1 MKKRI
6 WICLVLAILFVCLI
20 GVLAGCNPDETSEET
35 TASLAG
41 KFINDSGYWL
51 NSNTYVITH
60 TLEYFSNGTAQMQIS
75 GILVSEGEPCNF
87 TLNGTYSWRKGDNIV
102 SCVWTEP
109 TVVEYLYTGTEINTG
124 YAVLRCVGWNSL
136 GEFEGIYNLV
146 SYGTS
151 GPGNIE
157 GEVMQYITD
166 GESTQTVTAVPSLGA
181 EFVRWSDGVLTPTRT
196 DDSVSGNISVF
207 AEFRRVT
214 DVFSLYYSAGTG
226 GTIQGETTQ
235 EVLVNG
241 SGTEVTAVP
250 DEGYGFIKWSDGV
263 TTATRTDTNITQHL
277 SVTAEFGR
285 KITLSYSAGEG
296 GTVQG
301 ETTQEL
307 IERTAGTSVTAVPNE
322 GWYFVS
328 WTDGVDTPTRT
339 DTPSYYG
346 NSTVSFKATF
356 APYHTVK
363 YIVYGEGGTIQG
375 DTTQLVKPEETPTAV
390 TAVPDEGYKLK
401 GWYEDSVSDGNLLIA
416 AGETFSGGPIWYYG
430 DGTTTYYVAFEP
442 IEYIC
447 TYYAATGGT
456 VNGSVNRCDSIA
468 TVLTGYAT
476 AEIFAVPE
484 SGYVFTGWS
493 DGRTDN
499 PRVDIIDPDNP
510 QPVTVTA
517 RFARGYTLTYTAG
530 AGGTITGASIQGV
543 PTGEDGTEVT
553 AVPNAGCSFVRW
565 SDGVMTATRK
575 DTNITSDLSVTAEFS
590 RGSFT
595 LSYIAG
601 EGGTIEGTTEQSVL
615 AGDSGTAV
623 TAVPNEGYAFVRWS
637 DGVATATRTDTDVA
651 GNISVTAEFASL
663 CHLTYVA
670 GEGGTIEGETV
681 QSVPV
686 GGSGMAVT
694 AVPNEGYAF
703 VRWSDGVATATR
715 TDEDVAG
722 NISVTAEFEI
732 DPDYIPFAGGDGS
745 VENPYMIDSL
755 SRLRIMS
762 LYPSAHFVLTADIVL
777 PEVSAGNNN
786 FTPLFSDEKPFLG
799 TLDGAGHKITNLT
812 VYNTETFYSGLF
824 SVIGSTGSV
833 KNLTLENASVSGTNY
848 VGIIAGWS
856 LGSITDCTVSGTVTY
871 IAANGYK
878 VFVGGIAGRAE
889 GNVDGCS
896 ATVNLTV
903 TDAEAETYAGG
914 IVGYLSFES
923 SSSSPLTLTASGTA
937 NVSGEGYTVCIGGL
951 VGYISSNINLSNC
964 HTEMQITVT
973 GGGYTYAGGLVGSNR
988 LDTTITDSYA
998 TGNVSAI
1005 DSSYSYAGGLVGD
1018 SLRTTIA
1025 DSYATGDVSAASD
1038 DDSYVGGLAGHGN
1051 LRITDSY
1058 ATGDVS
1064 AASDDNSYVGGLV
1077 GDGHGTITDSYATG
1091 NVTDSGSQVS
1101 YVGGLVGSNWADT
1114 TITDSYA
1121 TGNVSA
1127 RGSYSYAGGL
1137 IGYNNS
1143 NSITIADSY
1152 ATGNVSASG
1161 SPPSAYAGGLVGA
1174 TFNITVRNAYSS
1186 SAVSAEGGGTVYAGG
1201 LAGYVSDSVNLE
1213 NAHWLKSADT
1223 DAVYAVGYG
1232 DSLGVPTSIGST
1244 SHAILDEF
1252 YTLAD
1257 TLNAGREAPVWEH
1270 TGENTLPSL
1279 INGDDESAE

>member
-20 GVLAGCNPDETSEET
+20 GVLAGCNPDETPEET
-35 TASLAG
+35 TAPLAG

-51 NSNTYVITH
+51 NSDTYVITH

-75 GILVSEGEPCNF
+75 GILVSAGEPCNF
-87 TLNGTYSWRKGDNIV
+87 TLNGTYSWKKGDNIV

-166 GESTQTVTAVPSLGA
+166 GESAQTVTAVPSLGA

-196 DDSVSGNISVF
+196 DDSVSDNISVF

-226 GTIQGETTQ
+226 GTIQGETNQ

-307 IERTAGTSVTAVPNE
+307 IEGTAGTSVTAVPNE

-339 DTPSYYG
+339 DTPSYHG
-346 NSTVSFKATF
+346 NSTISFKATF

-401 GWYEDSVSDGNLLIA
+401 GWYEDSVSDGNLLVA

-476 AEIFAVPE
+476 AEILAVPE

-510 QPVTVTA
+510 QTVTVTA

-530 AGGTITGASIQGV
+530 AGGTI
-543 PTGEDGTEVT
+543 
-553 AVPNAGCSFVRW
+553 
-565 SDGVMTATRK
+565 
-575 DTNITSDLSVTAEFS
+575 
-590 RGSFT
+590 
-595 LSYIAG
+595 
-601 EGGTIEGTTEQSVL
+601 EGTTEQRVL
-615 AGDSGTAV
+615 AGGSGTAV

-637 DGVATATRTDTDVA
+637 DGVTTATRTDTDVA
-651 GNISVTAEFASL
+651 GNISVTAEF
-663 CHLTYVA
+663 
-670 GEGGTIEGETV
+670 
-681 QSVPV
+681 
-686 GGSGMAVT
+686 
-694 AVPNEGYAF
+694 
-703 VRWSDGVATATR
+703 
-715 TDEDVAG
+715 
-722 NISVTAEFEI
+722 EI
-732 DPDYIPFAGGDGS
+732 DPDYTPFAGGDGS

-833 KNLTLENASVSGTNY
+833 KNLTLENALMSGTNY

-856 LGSITDCTVSGTVTY
+856 LGSITDCTVSGAVTH

-889 GNVDGCS
+889 GSVDGCS
-896 ATVNLTV
+896 AAVDLTV
-903 TDAEAETYAGG
+903 TEAQVEVYVGG
-914 IVGYLSFES
+914 IVGYLSS
-923 SSSSPLTLTASGTA
+923 SDSSSSPLTLTASGTV
-937 NVSGEGYTVCIGGL
+937 NVSGKGINAGGL
-951 VGYISSNINLSNC
+951 IGYNNSS
-964 HTEMQITVT
+964 ITITDSYATGNVT
-973 GGGYTYAGGLVGSNR
+973 ASSDSYDTYAGGLIGYSNSSITITDSYATGNVTASSDSYDTYAGGLIGYNDDSITITDSYATGNVTAIGSSSAYVGGLVGSNR
-988 LDTTITDSYA
+988 IDTTITDSYA
-998 TGNVSAI
+998 TGNVTASS
-1005 DSSYSYAGGLVGD
+1005 DSYHTYAGGLIG
-1018 SLRTTIA
+1018 
-1025 DSYATGDVSAASD
+1025 YN
-1038 DDSYVGGLAGHGN
+1038 DDS
-1051 LRITDSY
+1051 I
-1058 ATGDVS
+1058 
-1064 AASDDNSYVGGLV
+1064 
-1077 GDGHGTITDSYATG
+1077 TITDSYATG
-1091 NVTDSGSQVS
+1091 NVTASGSS
-1101 YVGGLVGSNWADT
+1101 SAYAGGLVGANRIGT

-1121 TGNVSA
+1121 TGNV
-1127 RGSYSYAGGL
+1127 
-1137 IGYNNS
+1137 
-1143 NSITIADSY
+1143 T
-1152 ATGNVSASG
+1152 ASG
-1161 SPPSAYAGGLVGA
+1161 SSSAYVGGLVGFA
-1174 TFNITVRNAYSS
+1174 SFITVRNAYSS
-1186 SAVSAEGGGTVYAGG
+1186 SAVSAESGNTVYVGG
-1201 LAGYVSDSVNLE
+1201 LVGYVSNSVNLE

-1223 DAVYAVGYG
+1223 DAVYAVGYS

-1244 SHAILDEF
+1244 SHAVLDEF
-1252 YTLAD
+1252 YALAD
-1257 TLNAGREAPVWEH
+1257 TLNAGREVPVWEH

-1279 INGDDESAE
+1279 ITGDDESA

>member
-20 GVLAGCNPDETSEET
+20 GVLAGCNPDETPEET
-35 TASLAG
+35 TAPLAG

-51 NSNTYVITH
+51 DSNTYVITH

-75 GILVSEGEPCNF
+75 GILVSAGEPCNF
-87 TLNGTYSWRKGDNIV
+87 TLNGTYSWKKGDNIV

-166 GESTQTVTAVPSLGA
+166 GESAQTVTAVPSLGA

-196 DDSVSGNISVF
+196 DDSVSDNISVF

-285 KITLSYSAGEG
+285 KITLSYSADEG

-307 IERTAGTSVTAVPNE
+307 IEGTAGTSVTAVPNE

-328 WTDGVDTPTRT
+328 WTDGVDTPTRA
-339 DTPSYYG
+339 DTPSYHG
-346 NSTVSFKATF
+346 NSTISFKATF

-456 VNGSVNRCDSIA
+456 VNGFVYRCDSIA

-476 AEIFAVPE
+476 AEILAVPE

-575 DTNITSDLSVTAEFS
+575 DTNVTSDLSVTAEFS

-595 LSYIAG
+595 LSYVAG

-637 DGVATATRTDTDVA
+637 DGVTTATRMDTDVA

-670 GEGGTIEGETV
+670 GEGGTIEGETA

-686 GGSGMAVT
+686 GGSGTAVT
-694 AVPNEGYAF
+694 AVPNEGYTF
-703 VRWSDGVATATR
+703 VRWSDGVTTATR
-715 TDEDVAG
+715 TDTDI
-722 NISVTAEFEI
+722 NSDINVTAEFDI
-732 DPDYIPFAGGDGS
+732 IANTVDFAGGNGT
-745 VENPYMIDSL
+745 VEHPYQIANSEH
-755 SRLRIMS
+755 LRNVE
-762 LYPSAHFVLTADIVL
+762 LYPSAYFVLTADIVL

-786 FTPLFSDEKPFLG
+786 FTPLFSDESPFSG
-799 TLDGAGHKITNLT
+799 TLDGAGHKIINLA

-833 KNLTLENASVSGTNY
+833 KNLTLENASASGTNY

-856 LGSITDCTVSGTVTY
+856 LGSITDCTVSGAVTH

-878 VFVGGIAGRAE
+878 VFVGGVSGRAE
-889 GNVDGCS
+889 GNIDGCS
-896 ATVNLTV
+896 AAVNLTV
-903 TDAEAETYAGG
+903 TDAEAATYAGG
-914 IVGYLSFES
+914 IAGYLSFNG
-923 SSSSPLTLTASGTA
+923 SSSSPLTLTASGT
-937 NVSGEGYTVCIGGL
+937 V
-951 VGYISSNINLSNC
+951 NIVVAGSA
-964 HTEMQITVT
+964 
-973 GGGYTYAGGLVGSNR
+973 YAGGLVGYNYYNISITDSYSTGNVTTSNNNNDSYAGG
-988 LDTTITDSYA
+988 LVGYSQSGSTITDSYATGNVTTSNNNDDSYAGGLVGYSQSGSTITDSYATGNVTASSSYSYAGGLVGYSWSDTTITDSYA
-998 TGNVSAI
+998 TGNVTAS
-1005 DSSYSYAGGLVGD
+1005 SSYSYAGGLVGY
-1018 SLRTTIA
+1018 SW
-1025 DSYATGDVSAASD
+1025 S
-1038 DDSYVGGLAGHGN
+1038 
-1051 LRITDSY
+1051 
-1058 ATGDVS
+1058 
-1064 AASDDNSYVGGLV
+1064 
-1077 GDGHGTITDSYATG
+1077 
-1091 NVTDSGSQVS
+1091 
-1101 YVGGLVGSNWADT
+1101 DT

-1121 TGNVSA
+1121 TGNVTTSNNN
-1127 RGSYSYAGGL
+1127 
-1137 IGYNNS
+1137 NNS
-1143 NSITIADSY
+1143 
-1152 ATGNVSASG
+1152 
-1161 SPPSAYAGGLVGA
+1161 YAGGLVGLA
-1174 TFNITVRNAYSS
+1174 SSITVRNAYSS
-1186 SAVSAEGGGTVYAGG
+1186 SAVSAESGNTVYVGG
-1201 LAGYVSDSVNLE
+1201 LAGYVSNSVNLE

-1223 DAVYAVGYG
+1223 DAVYAVGYSN
-1232 DSLGVPTSIGST
+1232 SLGVPTSIGST
-1244 SHAILDEF
+1244 SHTILDEF
-1252 YTLAD
+1252 YALAD
-1257 TLNAGREAPVWEH
+1257 TLNAGREVPVWEH

-1279 INGDDESAE
+1279 INGDDESA

>member
-1 MKKRI
+1 MMKKRI

-20 GVLAGCNPDETSEET
+20 GVLAGCNPDETPEET
-35 TASLAG
+35 TAPLAG

-51 NSNTYVITH
+51 DSNTYVITH
-60 TLEYFSNGTAQMQIS
+60 TLEFFSDGTAKMQGMGYLLS
-75 GILVSEGEPCNF
+75 TGEPVNF
-87 TLNGTYSWRKGDNIV
+87 TLNGVYLWQKGDSVIY
-102 SCVWTEP
+102 CTWTGSS
-109 TVVEYLYTGTEINTG
+109 VVEYLYNGTEIHTG
-124 YAVLRCVGWNSL
+124 YAPLSCVGWNSL

-166 GESTQTVTAVPSLGA
+166 GESAQTVTAVPSLGA

-196 DDSVSGNISVF
+196 DDSVSDNISVF
-207 AEFRRVT
+207 AEFIRVT

-307 IERTAGTSVTAVPNE
+307 IEGTAGTSVTAVPNE

-339 DTPSYYG
+339 DTPSYHG

-416 AGETFSGGPIWYYG
+416 AGETFSGGPIRYYG

-447 TYYAATGGT
+447 TYYATKGGT
-456 VNGSVNRCDSIA
+456 VNGSVYRCDSIA

-476 AEIFAVPE
+476 AEILAVPE

-510 QPVTVTA
+510 QTVTVTA
-517 RFARGYTLTYTAG
+517 RFAKGYTLTYTAG

-543 PTGEDGTEVT
+543 PAGEDGTEVT

-575 DTNITSDLSVTAEFS
+575 DTNVTSDLSVTAEFS

-595 LSYIAG
+595 LSYVAG

-637 DGVATATRTDTDVA
+637 DGVTAATRTDTDVV

-686 GGSGMAVT
+686 GGSGTAVT

-703 VRWSDGVATATR
+703 VRWSDGVTTATR
-715 TDEDVAG
+715 TDTDI
-722 NISVTAEFEI
+722 NSDINVTAEFDI
-732 DPDYIPFAGGDGS
+732 IANTVDFAGGNGT
-745 VENPYMIDSL
+745 VEHPYQIANSEH
-755 SRLRIMS
+755 LRNVE

-786 FTPLFSDEKPFLG
+786 FTPLFSDENPFSG

-833 KNLTLENASVSGTNY
+833 KNLTLENASASGTNY

-856 LGSITDCTVSGTVTY
+856 LGSITDCTVSGAVTH

-889 GNVDGCS
+889 GNVNGCS
-896 ATVNLTV
+896 AAVNLTV

-914 IVGYLSFES
+914 IAGYLSFNG
-923 SSSSPLTLTASGTA
+923 SSSSPLTLTASGSVKIVVA
-937 NVSGEGYTVCIGGL
+937 GYA
-951 VGYISSNINLSNC
+951 
-964 HTEMQITVT
+964 
-973 GGGYTYAGGLVGSNR
+973 YAGGLVGYSYYNITITDSYATGNVTASSSYYSYAGG
-988 LDTTITDSYA
+988 LVGYSYYNITITDSYSTGNVTASSSDNCYAGGLVGYSQSGSTITDSYSTGNVTASSSDSYAGGLVGCSWSDTTITDSYA
-998 TGNVSAI
+998 TGNVTASGGG
-1005 DSSYSYAGGLVGD
+1005 SYAGGLVG
-1018 SLRTTIA
+1018 IA
-1025 DSYATGDVSAASD
+1025 LS
-1038 DDSYVGGLAGHGN
+1038 
-1051 LRITDSY
+1051 
-1058 ATGDVS
+1058 
-1064 AASDDNSYVGGLV
+1064 
-1077 GDGHGTITDSYATG
+1077 
-1091 NVTDSGSQVS
+1091 
-1101 YVGGLVGSNWADT
+1101 
-1114 TITDSYA
+1114 
-1121 TGNVSA
+1121 
-1127 RGSYSYAGGL
+1127 
-1137 IGYNNS
+1137 
-1143 NSITIADSY
+1143 
-1152 ATGNVSASG
+1152 
-1161 SPPSAYAGGLVGA
+1161 
-1174 TFNITVRNAYSS
+1174 ITVRNAYSS
-1186 SAVSAEGGGTVYAGG
+1186 SAVSAEGGGTVYVGG
-1201 LAGYVSDSVNLE
+1201 LVGYVSYSVSLE

-1223 DAVYAVGYG
+1223 DAVYAVGYS

-1252 YTLAD
+1252 YALAD
-1257 TLNAGREAPVWEH
+1257 TLNAGREVPVWEH

-1279 INGDDESAE
+1279 IIGGDESA

>member
-1 MKKRI
+1 MKKTIRVG
-6 WICLVLAILFVCLI
+6 LVLLILFVCLI
-20 GVLAGCNPDETSEET
+20 GILAGCNPDETPEET
-35 TASLAG
+35 TAPVAG
-41 KFINDSGYWL
+41 KFVNNSGYWL
-51 NSNTYVITH
+51 DHDQYVMSH
-60 TLEYFSNGTAQMQIS
+60 TLEFFSDGTAKMQVS
-75 GILVSEGEPCNF
+75 GILVSDGEPVNF
-87 TLNGTYSWRKGDNIV
+87 TLNGVYLWQKGDSVIY
-102 SCVWTEP
+102 CTWTGSS
-109 TVVEYLYTGTEINTG
+109 VVEYLYNGTEIHTG
-124 YAVLRCVGWNSL
+124 YAILSCVGWNSL

-166 GESTQTVTAVPSLGA
+166 GESAQTVTAVPSLGA
-181 EFVRWSDGVLTPTRT
+181 EFVRWSDGVMTATRT
-196 DDSVSGNISVF
+196 DNSVSDNIEVN
-207 AEFRRVT
+207 AEFKRVT
-214 DVFSLYYSAGTG
+214 DVFSLKYSAGEG

-307 IERTAGTSVTAVPNE
+307 IEGTAGTSVTAVPNE

-339 DTPSYYG
+339 DTPSYHG
-346 NSTVSFKATF
+346 NSTISFKATF

-456 VNGSVNRCDSIA
+456 VNGFVYRCDSIA

-476 AEIFAVPE
+476 AEILAVPDT
-484 SGYVFTGWS
+484 GYVFTGWS

-510 QPVTVTA
+510 QTVTVTA

-595 LSYIAG
+595 LSYVAG

-637 DGVATATRTDTDVA
+637 DGVTTATRMDTDVA

-686 GGSGMAVT
+686 GGSGTAVT
-694 AVPNEGYAF
+694 AVPNEGYTF
-703 VRWSDGVATATR
+703 VRWSDGVTTATR
-715 TDEDVAG
+715 TDTDI
-722 NISVTAEFEI
+722 NSDINVTAEFDI
-732 DPDYIPFAGGDGS
+732 IANTVDFAGGNGT
-745 VENPYMIDSL
+745 VEHPYQIANSEH
-755 SRLRIMS
+755 LRNVE

-833 KNLTLENASVSGTNY
+833 KNLALEKASASGTNY

-856 LGSITDCTVSGTVTY
+856 LGSITDCTVSGAVTH

-889 GNVDGCS
+889 GNIDGCS
-896 ATVNLTV
+896 AAVNLTV
-903 TDAEAETYAGG
+903 TDAEAATYAGG
-914 IVGYLSFES
+914 IAGYLSFNG
-923 SSSSPLTLTASGTA
+923 SSSSPLALTASGT
-937 NVSGEGYTVCIGGL
+937 V
-951 VGYISSNINLSNC
+951 NIVVAGSA
-964 HTEMQITVT
+964 
-973 GGGYTYAGGLVGSNR
+973 YAGGLVGYNYYNITITDSYSTGNVTTSNNNNDSYAGG
-988 LDTTITDSYA
+988 LVGYNYYNITITDSYSTGNVTASSNNNNSYAGGLVGYSLSSSTVTDSYA
-998 TGNVSAI
+998 TGNVTVSGGYA
-1005 DSSYSYAGGLVGD
+1005 YAGGLIGYN
-1018 SLRTTIA
+1018 SGSIP
-1025 DSYATGDVSAASD
+1025 
-1038 DDSYVGGLAGHGN
+1038 
-1051 LRITDSY
+1051 ITDSY
-1058 ATGDVS
+1058 ATGDVT
-1064 AASDDNSYVGGLV
+1064 ASSSSDAYAGGLV
-1077 GDGHGTITDSYATG
+1077 GYSWSSTITDSYATG
-1091 NVTDSGSQVS
+1091 DVTASGSS
-1101 YVGGLVGSNWADT
+1101 
-1114 TITDSYA
+1114 
-1121 TGNVSA
+1121 SA
-1127 RGSYSYAGGL
+1127 YAGGL
-1137 IGYNNS
+1137 IGY
-1143 NSITIADSY
+1143 
-1152 ATGNVSASG
+1152 
-1161 SPPSAYAGGLVGA
+1161 GGD
-1174 TFNITVRNAYSS
+1174 TTVRNAYSS
-1186 SAVSAEGGGTVYAGG
+1186 SAVSAEGGGTVRVGG
-1201 LAGYVSDSVNLE
+1201 LAGCVDNVSIE

-1223 DAVYAVGYG
+1223 DAAYAVGYS

-1279 INGDDESAE
+1279 ITGDDESA

>member
-20 GVLAGCNPDETSEET
+20 GVLAGCNPDETPEET
-35 TASLAG
+35 TAPLAG

-51 NSNTYVITH
+51 NSDTYVITH

-87 TLNGTYSWRKGDNIV
+87 TLNGTYSWKKGDNIV

-157 GEVMQYITD
+157 GDVMQYITD
-166 GESTQTVTAVPSLGA
+166 GESAQTVTAVPSLGA

-214 DVFSLYYSAGTG
+214 NVFSLYYSAGTG

-307 IERTAGTSVTAVPNE
+307 IEGTAGTSVTAVPNE

-328 WTDGVDTPTRT
+328 WTDGVDTPTRI
-339 DTPSYYG
+339 DTPSYHG
-346 NSTVSFKATF
+346 NSTVSFRATF

-401 GWYEDSVSDGNLLIA
+401 GWYEDSVSDGNLLVA

-456 VNGSVNRCDSIA
+456 VNGSANRCDSIA
-468 TVLTGYAT
+468 TVLTDYAT
-476 AEIFAVPE
+476 EEILAVPD

-510 QPVTVTA
+510 QTAIVTA

-530 AGGTITGASIQGV
+530 T
-543 PTGEDGTEVT
+543 
-553 AVPNAGCSFVRW
+553 
-565 SDGVMTATRK
+565 
-575 DTNITSDLSVTAEFS
+575 
-590 RGSFT
+590 
-595 LSYIAG
+595 
-601 EGGTIEGTTEQSVL
+601 GGTIEGEAAQSVL
-615 AGDSGTAV
+615 GGNSGTAV

-637 DGVATATRTDTDVA
+637 DGVT
-651 GNISVTAEFASL
+651 
-663 CHLTYVA
+663 
-670 GEGGTIEGETV
+670 
-681 QSVPV
+681 
-686 GGSGMAVT
+686 
-694 AVPNEGYAF
+694 
-703 VRWSDGVATATR
+703 TATR

-732 DPDYIPFAGGDGS
+732 DPDYTPFVGGDGS

-833 KNLTLENASVSGTNY
+833 KNLTLENALMSGTNY

-856 LGSITDCTVSGTVTY
+856 LGSIADCTVSGAVTH

-889 GNVDGCS
+889 ENVDRCS
-896 ATVNLTV
+896 AAVDLTV
-903 TDAEAETYAGG
+903 TEAQIEVYAGG
-914 IVGYLSFES
+914 IVGYLSS
-923 SSSSPLTLTASGTA
+923 GGSSSSPLTLTASGTA
-937 NVSGEGYTVCIGGL
+937 NVLGRDDYVYVGGL
-951 VGYISSNINLSNC
+951 VGRASSSAYLSKC

-973 GGGYTYAGGLVGSNR
+973 GRYTYAYAGGLIGYN
-988 LDTTITDSYA
+988 
-998 TGNVSAI
+998 N
-1005 DSSYSYAGGLVGD
+1005 SS
-1018 SLRTTIA
+1018 I
-1025 DSYATGDVSAASD
+1025 
-1038 DDSYVGGLAGHGN
+1038 
-1051 LRITDSY
+1051 
-1058 ATGDVS
+1058 
-1064 AASDDNSYVGGLV
+1064 
-1077 GDGHGTITDSYATG
+1077 TITDSYATG
-1091 NVTDSGSQVS
+1091 NVTASGSS
-1101 YVGGLVGSNWADT
+1101 SPCAGGLVGYGSC

-1121 TGNVSA
+1121 TGDV
-1127 RGSYSYAGGL
+1127 
-1137 IGYNNS
+1137 
-1143 NSITIADSY
+1143 T
-1152 ATGNVSASG
+1152 ASG
-1161 SPPSAYAGGLVGA
+1161 SSSARAGGLVGYA
-1174 TFNITVRNAYSS
+1174 IISITVRNAYSS

-1201 LAGYVSDSVNLE
+1201 VAGYVSDSVNLE

-1223 DAVYAVGYG
+1223 DAVYAVGYS

-1244 SHAILDEF
+1244 SHAILGEF

-1257 TLNAGREAPVWEH
+1257 TLNAGREVPVWEH

-1279 INGDDESAE
+1279 ITGDDESAE

>member
-20 GVLAGCNPDETSEET
+20 GVLAGCNPDETPEET
-35 TASLAG
+35 TAPLAG

-51 NSNTYVITH
+51 DSNTYVITH
-60 TLEYFSNGTAQMQIS
+60 TLEFFSDGTAKMQGMGYLLS
-75 GILVSEGEPCNF
+75 TGEPVNF
-87 TLNGTYSWRKGDNIV
+87 TLNGVYLWQKGDSVIY
-102 SCVWTEP
+102 CTWTGSSE
-109 TVVEYLYTGTEINTG
+109 VEYLYNGTEIHTG
-124 YAVLRCVGWNSL
+124 YAILSCVGWNSL
-136 GEFEGIYNLV
+136 GEFEGLCNLAY
-146 SYGTS
+146 YGSS
-151 GPGNIE
+151 GPGRIE
-157 GEVMQYITD
+157 GEVMQFIPD
-166 GESTQTVTAVPSLGA
+166 GESAQTVTAVPSLGA
-181 EFVRWSDGVLTPTRT
+181 EFVRWSDGVMTATRT
-196 DDSVSGNISVF
+196 DNSVSDNIEVN
-207 AEFRRVT
+207 AEFKRVT
-214 DVFSLYYSAGTG
+214 DVFSLKYSAGEG

-307 IERTAGTSVTAVPNE
+307 IEGTAGTSVTAVSNE

-339 DTPSYYG
+339 DTPSYHG

-401 GWYEDSVSDGNLLIA
+401 GWYEDSVSDGNLLVA

-476 AEIFAVPE
+476 AEILAVPE

-530 AGGTITGASIQGV
+530 AGGTIE
-543 PTGEDGTEVT
+543 GE
-553 AVPNAGCSFVRW
+553 AV
-565 SDGVMTATRK
+565 
-575 DTNITSDLSVTAEFS
+575 
-590 RGSFT
+590 
-595 LSYIAG
+595 
-601 EGGTIEGTTEQSVL
+601 QSVL
-615 AGDSGTAV
+615 GGNSGTAV

-637 DGVATATRTDTDVA
+637 DGVATVTRMDT
-651 GNISVTAEFASL
+651 
-663 CHLTYVA
+663 
-670 GEGGTIEGETV
+670 
-681 QSVPV
+681 
-686 GGSGMAVT
+686 
-694 AVPNEGYAF
+694 
-703 VRWSDGVATATR
+703 
-715 TDEDVAG
+715 DVAG

-732 DPDYIPFAGGDGS
+732 DPDYTPFAGGDGS

-755 SRLRIMS
+755 SRLRMMS

-777 PEVSAGNNN
+777 PEVSEGANN

-799 TLDGAGHKITNLT
+799 TLDGAGHKIINLT

-833 KNLTLENASVSGTNY
+833 KNLTLENALMSGTNY

-856 LGSITDCTVSGTVTY
+856 LGSITDCTVSGVVTH

-889 GNVDGCS
+889 GNIDGCS
-896 ATVNLTV
+896 AAVNLTV
-903 TDAEAETYAGG
+903 TDAEAATYAGG
-914 IVGYLSFES
+914 IAGYLSFNG
-923 SSSSPLTLTASGTA
+923 SSSSPLTLTASGTVNIVVA
-937 NVSGEGYTVCIGGL
+937 GSAYAGGL
-951 VGYISSNINLSNC
+951 VGYNYYNITITDSYATGNVTASSDSY
-964 HTEMQITVT
+964 E
-973 GGGYTYAGGLVGSNR
+973 TYAGGLIGYNDDSITITDSYATGNVTASGDYYETHTHAGGLIGYNDNSITITDSYATGNVTAIGSSSAYVGGLVGSNR
-988 LDTTITDSYA
+988 IDTTITDSYA
-998 TGNVSAI
+998 TGNVTASS
-1005 DSSYSYAGGLVGD
+1005 DSYKTYAGGLIG
-1018 SLRTTIA
+1018 
-1025 DSYATGDVSAASD
+1025 YN
-1038 DDSYVGGLAGHGN
+1038 DDS
-1051 LRITDSY
+1051 I
-1058 ATGDVS
+1058 
-1064 AASDDNSYVGGLV
+1064 
-1077 GDGHGTITDSYATG
+1077 TITDSYATG
-1091 NVTDSGSQVS
+1091 NVTASGSS
-1101 YVGGLVGSNWADT
+1101 SAYAGGLVGYNRIGT

-1121 TGNVSA
+1121 TGDVTASGSSSA
-1127 RGSYSYAGGL
+1127 CAGGL
-1137 IGYNNS
+1137 IGDDS
-1143 NSITIADSY
+1143 NT
-1152 ATGNVSASG
+1152 
-1161 SPPSAYAGGLVGA
+1161 
-1174 TFNITVRNAYSS
+1174 TVRNAYSS
-1186 SAVSAEGGGTVYAGG
+1186 SMVSAEGGTVCVGG
-1201 LAGYVSDSVNLE
+1201 LVGCVSNSVSLE

-1223 DAVYAVGYG
+1223 DAAYAVGYS

-1244 SHAILDEF
+1244 SHAVLDEF
-1252 YTLAD
+1252 YALAD
-1257 TLNAGREAPVWEH
+1257 TLNAGREVPVWEH

-1279 INGDDESAE
+1279 IIGGDESA

>member
-20 GVLAGCNPDETSEET
+20 GVLAGCNPDETPEET
-35 TASLAG
+35 TAPLAG

-51 NSNTYVITH
+51 NSDTYVITH
-60 TLEYFSNGTAQMQIS
+60 TLEYFSNGTAQMRIS
-75 GILVSEGEPCNF
+75 GILVSAGEPCNF
-87 TLNGTYSWRKGDNIV
+87 TLNGTYSWKKGDSLV

-166 GESTQTVTAVPSLGA
+166 GESAQTVTAVPSLGA
-181 EFVRWSDGVLTPTRT
+181 EFVRWSDGVITPTRT

-226 GTIQGETTQ
+226 GTIQGETNQ

-307 IERTAGTSVTAVPNE
+307 IEGTAGTSVTAVPNE

-339 DTPSYYG
+339 DTPYYHG

-375 DTTQLVKPEETPTAV
+375 DATQLVKPEETPTAV

-447 TYYAATGGT
+447 IYYADTGGT
-456 VNGSVNRCDSIA
+456 VNGSVYRCDSIA

-476 AEIFAVPE
+476 AEILAVPE

-510 QPVTVTA
+510 QTVTVTA

-575 DTNITSDLSVTAEFS
+575 DTNVTSDLSVTAEFS

-595 LSYIAG
+595 LSYFAG

-637 DGVATATRTDTDVA
+637 DGVTTATRTDEDVA

-686 GGSGMAVT
+686 GGSGTAVT
-694 AVPNEGYAF
+694 AVPNEGYTF
-703 VRWSDGVATATR
+703 VRWSDGVTTATR
-715 TDEDVAG
+715 TDTDI
-722 NISVTAEFEI
+722 NSDINVTAEFDI
-732 DPDYIPFAGGDGS
+732 IANTVDFAGGNGT
-745 VENPYMIDSL
+745 VEHPYQIANSEH
-755 SRLRIMS
+755 LRNVE
-762 LYPSAHFVLTADIVL
+762 LYPSAHFVLTDDIVL

-799 TLDGAGHKITNLT
+799 ALDGAGHKITNLT

-833 KNLTLENASVSGTNY
+833 KNLTLENASASGTNY

-856 LGSITDCTVSGTVTY
+856 LGSITDCTVSGAVTH

-878 VFVGGIAGRAE
+878 VFVGGIVGRAE

-896 ATVNLTV
+896 AAVDLTV
-903 TDAEAETYAGG
+903 TEAQVEVYVGG
-914 IVGYLSFES
+914 IVGYLSS
-923 SSSSPLTLTASGTA
+923 GGSSSSPLTLTALGTIS
-937 NVSGEGYTVCIGGL
+937 VSGAHEVYVGGL
-951 VGYISSNINLSNC
+951 VGHTSSSAYLSKC
-964 HTEMQITVT
+964 HTEMQITASGSYFAYVGGLVGYGCDTITDSYATGDVT
-973 GGGYTYAGGLVGSNR
+973 ASCSSYAYAGGLVG
-988 LDTTITDSYA
+988 DGQGTITDSYA
-998 TGNVSAI
+998 TGNVSA
-1005 DSSYSYAGGLVGD
+1005 SGSFYAYAGGLVGR
-1018 SLRTTIA
+1018 S
-1025 DSYATGDVSAASD
+1025 
-1038 DDSYVGGLAGHGN
+1038 N
-1051 LRITDSY
+1051 
-1058 ATGDVS
+1058 
-1064 AASDDNSYVGGLV
+1064 
-1077 GDGHGTITDSYATG
+1077 GTI
-1091 NVTDSGSQVS
+1091 NV
-1101 YVGGLVGSNWADT
+1101 
-1114 TITDSYA
+1114 
-1121 TGNVSA
+1121 
-1127 RGSYSYAGGL
+1127 
-1137 IGYNNS
+1137 
-1143 NSITIADSY
+1143 ADSY

-1161 SPPSAYAGGLVGA
+1161 LYTYSEVSAGGLVGYA
-1174 TFNITVRNAYSS
+1174 SSITVRNAYSS
-1186 SAVSAEGGGTVYAGG
+1186 SAVSAEGGGTVYVGG
-1201 LAGYVSDSVNLE
+1201 LAGYVGNSVNLE
-1213 NAHWLKSADT
+1213 NVHWLKSADT
-1223 DAVYAVGYG
+1223 DAVYAVGYS

-1244 SHAILDEF
+1244 SHAVLDEF
-1252 YTLAD
+1252 YALAD
-1257 TLNAGREAPVWEH
+1257 TLNAGREVPVWEH

-1279 INGDDESAE
+1279 INGDDESA

>member
-20 GVLAGCNPDETSEET
+20 GVLAGCNPDETPEET
-35 TASLAG
+35 TVPLAG

-51 NSNTYVITH
+51 NSDTYVITH

-87 TLNGTYSWRKGDNIV
+87 TLNGTYSWKKGDNIV

-166 GESTQTVTAVPSLGA
+166 GESAQTVTAVPSLGA

-196 DDSVSGNISVF
+196 DDSVSDNISVF

-241 SGTEVTAVP
+241 SGTKVTAVP

-307 IERTAGTSVTAVPNE
+307 IEGTAGTSVTAVPNE

-339 DTPSYYG
+339 DTPSYHG
-346 NSTVSFKATF
+346 NSMVSFKATF

-401 GWYEDSVSDGNLLIA
+401 GWYEDSVSDGNQLIA

-447 TYYAATGGT
+447 IYYADTGGT
-456 VNGSVNRCDSIA
+456 VNGSVYRCDSIA

-476 AEIFAVPE
+476 AEILAVPE
-484 SGYVFTGWS
+484 NGYVFTGWS

-510 QPVTVTA
+510 QTVTVTA

-530 AGGTITGASIQGV
+530 AGGTIE
-543 PTGEDGTEVT
+543 GE
-553 AVPNAGCSFVRW
+553 AV
-565 SDGVMTATRK
+565 
-575 DTNITSDLSVTAEFS
+575 
-590 RGSFT
+590 
-595 LSYIAG
+595 
-601 EGGTIEGTTEQSVL
+601 QSVL
-615 AGDSGTAV
+615 GGDSGTAV

-637 DGVATATRTDTDVA
+637 DGVITATRTDTDVA

-663 CHLTYVA
+663 CHLTYMA

-686 GGSGMAVT
+686 GGGGTAVT

-703 VRWSDGVATATR
+703 VRWSDGVTTATR
-715 TDEDVAG
+715 TDADVTG

-732 DPDYIPFAGGDGS
+732 DPDYTPFAGGDGS

-755 SRLRIMS
+755 SRLRMMS

-799 TLDGAGHKITNLT
+799 TLDGAGHKITNLA

-833 KNLTLENASVSGTNY
+833 KNLTLENASASGTNY

-856 LGSITDCTVSGTVTY
+856 LGSITDCTVSGAVTH

-889 GNVDGCS
+889 ENVDRCS
-896 ATVNLTV
+896 AAVDLTV
-903 TDAEAETYAGG
+903 TEAQVEIYVGG
-914 IVGYLSFES
+914 IVGYLSS
-923 SSSSPLTLTASGTA
+923 GGSSSSPLTLTASGTIS
-937 NVSGEGYTVCIGGL
+937 VSGAHEVYVGGL
-951 VGYISSNINLSNC
+951 VGHTSSSAYLSKC
-964 HTEMQITVT
+964 HTEMQIT
-973 GGGYTYAGGLVGSNR
+973 ASGS
-988 LDTTITDSYA
+988 SFAY
-998 TGNVSAI
+998 V
-1005 DSSYSYAGGLVGD
+1005 GGLVGD
-1018 SLRTTIA
+1018 GYGT
-1025 DSYATGDVSAASD
+1025 
-1038 DDSYVGGLAGHGN
+1038 
-1051 LRITDSY
+1051 ITDSY
-1058 ATGDVS
+1058 ATGDVT
-1064 AASDDNSYVGGLV
+1064 ASGSSYAYAGGLV
-1077 GDGHGTITDSYATG
+1077 GRSGGAITVADG
-1091 NVTDSGSQVS
+1091 
-1101 YVGGLVGSNWADT
+1101 
-1114 TITDSYA
+1114 YA

-1127 RGSYSYAGGL
+1127 SSSFYSSAGGLVGEGGLGTITDSSATGNVACNVTASDSSSYAYAGGL
-1137 IGYNNS
+1137 VGRS
-1143 NSITIADSY
+1143 DGAITVADSY
-1152 ATGNVSASG
+1152 ATGNVSASCL
-1161 SPPSAYAGGLVGA
+1161 STYSEVFAGGLVGYNSNS
-1174 TFNITVRNAYSS
+1174 TTTVRNAYSS

-1223 DAVYAVGYG
+1223 DAVYAVGYS
-1232 DSLGVPTSIGST
+1232 DCLGVPTSIGST
-1244 SHAILDEF
+1244 SHAVLDEF
-1252 YTLAD
+1252 YALAD
-1257 TLNAGREAPVWEH
+1257 TLNAGREVPVWEH

-1279 INGDDESAE
+1279 ITGDDESAE

>member
-35 TASLAG
+35 TAPLAG

-51 NSNTYVITH
+51 DSDTYVITH
-60 TLEYFSNGTAQMQIS
+60 TLEYFSNGTAQMQVS
-75 GILVSEGEPCNF
+75 GILVSDGEPVNF
-87 TLNGTYSWRKGDNIV
+87 TLNGVYLWQKGDSVIY
-102 SCVWTEP
+102 CTWTGSS
-109 TVVEYLYTGTEINTG
+109 VVEYLYTGTEINTG

-151 GPGNIE
+151 GPGRIE
-157 GEVMQYITD
+157 GEVMQFIPD
-166 GESTQTVTAVPSLGA
+166 GESARTVTAVPSLGA
-181 EFVRWSDGVLTPTRT
+181 EFVRWSDGVMTATRT
-196 DDSVSGNISVF
+196 DNSVSDNIEVN
-207 AEFRRVT
+207 AEFKRVT
-214 DVFSLYYSAGTG
+214 DVFSLKYSAGEG
-226 GTIQGETTQ
+226 GTIQGATTQ
-235 EVLVNG
+235 EVLANG

-307 IERTAGTSVTAVPNE
+307 IEGTAGTSVTAVPNE

-339 DTPSYYG
+339 DTPSYHG

-401 GWYEDSVSDGNLLIA
+401 GWYEDSVSDGNLLVA

-447 TYYAATGGT
+447 TYYAAKGGT
-456 VNGSVNRCDSIA
+456 VNGSPNRCDSIA

-476 AEIFAVPE
+476 AEILAVPE

-510 QPVTVTA
+510 QTVTVTA

-575 DTNITSDLSVTAEFS
+575 DTNITSDLRVTAEFS

-623 TAVPNEGYAFVRWS
+623 TAMPNEGYAFVRWS
-637 DGVATATRTDTDVA
+637 DGVTTATRTDTDVV

-681 QSVPV
+681 QNVPV
-686 GGSGMAVT
+686 GGSGTAVT
-694 AVPNEGYAF
+694 AGPKEGDNF
-703 VRWSDGVATATR
+703 GRWAGGGATGKRKDTDINSDI
-715 TDEDVAG
+715 
-722 NISVTAEFEI
+722 NVTAEFDI
-732 DPDYIPFAGGDGS
+732 IANTVDFAGGNGT
-745 VENPYMIDSL
+745 VEHPYQIANSEH
-755 SRLRIMS
+755 LRNVE

-799 TLDGAGHKITNLT
+799 TLDGAGHKITNLA

-833 KNLTLENASVSGTNY
+833 KNLTLDNASASGTNY
-848 VGIIAGWS
+848 VGIVAGWS
-856 LGSITDCTVSGTVTY
+856 LGSITDCTVSGAVTH
-871 IAANGYK
+871 IATNGYK

-889 GNVDGCS
+889 ENVDRCS
-896 ATVNLTV
+896 AAVDLTV
-903 TDAEAETYAGG
+903 TEAQVEIYVGG
-914 IVGYLSFES
+914 IVGYLSS
-923 SSSSPLTLTASGTA
+923 GGSSSSPLTLTASGTISVSSVNEVYVGGLVGCA
-937 NVSGEGYTVCIGGL
+937 SSSAYLSKCHTEVQISVTGTYTYVGGLVGRADVIQPTITDSYAIGNVTVSGDYAYAGGL
-951 VGYISSNINLSNC
+951 VGYSMRDTTISDSYATGNVTASGSYSACAGGLLGRDGDNTTI
-964 HTEMQITVT
+964 ITNSYATGNVT
-973 GGGYTYAGGLVGSNR
+973 ASSSRETYAGGLVGS
-988 LDTTITDSYA
+988 
-998 TGNVSAI
+998 
-1005 DSSYSYAGGLVGD
+1005 SSIGTL
-1018 SLRTTIA
+1018 T
-1025 DSYATGDVSAASD
+1025 
-1038 DDSYVGGLAGHGN
+1038 
-1051 LRITDSY
+1051 ITDSY
-1058 ATGDVS
+1058 ATGDVT
-1064 AASDDNSYVGGLV
+1064 A
-1077 GDGHGTITDSYATG
+1077 
-1091 NVTDSGSQVS
+1091 SGS
-1101 YVGGLVGSNWADT
+1101 SNT
-1114 TITDSYA
+1114 
-1121 TGNVSA
+1121 
-1127 RGSYSYAGGL
+1127 YAGGL
-1137 IGYNNS
+1137 IGYS
-1143 NSITIADSY
+1143 SIT
-1152 ATGNVSASG
+1152 
-1161 SPPSAYAGGLVGA
+1161 
-1174 TFNITVRNAYSS
+1174 TVRNAYSS
-1186 SAVSAEGGGTVYAGG
+1186 SAVSAEGGGTVYVGG

-1213 NAHWLKSADT
+1213 NAHWLKSAET
-1223 DAVYAVGYG
+1223 DAVYAVGYS

-1244 SHAILDEF
+1244 SHAVLDEF

-1257 TLNAGREAPVWEH
+1257 TLNAGREVPVWEH

-1279 INGDDESAE
+1279 ITGDDESA

>member
-1 MKKRI
+1 MMKKRI

-20 GVLAGCNPDETSEET
+20 GVLAGCNPDETPEET
-35 TASLAG
+35 TAPLAG

-51 NSNTYVITH
+51 DSNTYVITH
-60 TLEYFSNGTAQMQIS
+60 TLEFFSDGTAKMQGMGYLLS
-75 GILVSEGEPCNF
+75 TGEPVNF
-87 TLNGTYSWRKGDNIV
+87 TLNGVYLWQKGDSVIY
-102 SCVWTEP
+102 CTWTGSSE
-109 TVVEYLYTGTEINTG
+109 VEYLYNGTEIHTG
-124 YAVLRCVGWNSL
+124 YAILSCVGWNSL
-136 GEFEGIYNLV
+136 GEFEGLCNLAY
-146 SYGTS
+146 YGSS
-151 GPGNIE
+151 GPGRIE
-157 GEVMQYITD
+157 GEVMQFIPD
-166 GESTQTVTAVPSLGA
+166 GESAQTVTAVPSLGA
-181 EFVRWSDGVLTPTRT
+181 EFVRWSDGVMTATRT
-196 DDSVSGNISVF
+196 DNSVSDNIEVN
-207 AEFRRVT
+207 AEFKRVT
-214 DVFSLYYSAGTG
+214 DVFSLKYSAGEG

-307 IERTAGTSVTAVPNE
+307 IEGTAGTSVTAVPNE

-339 DTPSYYG
+339 DTPSYHG

-401 GWYEDSVSDGNLLIA
+401 GWYEDSVSDGNLLVA

-476 AEIFAVPE
+476 AEILAVPE

-510 QPVTVTA
+510 QTVTVTA

-530 AGGTITGASIQGV
+530 AGGTIE
-543 PTGEDGTEVT
+543 GE
-553 AVPNAGCSFVRW
+553 AVQN
-565 SDGVMTATRK
+565 
-575 DTNITSDLSVTAEFS
+575 
-590 RGSFT
+590 
-595 LSYIAG
+595 
-601 EGGTIEGTTEQSVL
+601 VL
-615 AGDSGTAV
+615 GGDSGTAV

-637 DGVATATRTDTDVA
+637 DGVTTATRTDTDVA
-651 GNISVTAEFASL
+651 GNISVTAEF
-663 CHLTYVA
+663 
-670 GEGGTIEGETV
+670 
-681 QSVPV
+681 
-686 GGSGMAVT
+686 
-694 AVPNEGYAF
+694 
-703 VRWSDGVATATR
+703 
-715 TDEDVAG
+715 
-722 NISVTAEFEI
+722 EI
-732 DPDYIPFAGGDGS
+732 DPDYTPFAGGDGS

-762 LYPSAHFVLTADIVL
+762 LYTSAHFVLTADIVL

-856 LGSITDCTVSGTVTY
+856 LGSITDCTVSGVVTH
-871 IAANGYK
+871 IVANGYK
-878 VFVGGIAGRAE
+878 VFVGGVSGRAE
-889 GNVDGCS
+889 GNIDGCS
-896 ATVNLTV
+896 AAVNLTV
-903 TDAEAETYAGG
+903 TDAEAATYAGG
-914 IVGYLSFES
+914 IAGYLSFNG
-923 SSSSPLTLTASGTA
+923 SSSSPLTLTASGT
-937 NVSGEGYTVCIGGL
+937 V
-951 VGYISSNINLSNC
+951 NIVVAGSA
-964 HTEMQITVT
+964 
-973 GGGYTYAGGLVGSNR
+973 YAGGLVGYNYYN
-988 LDTTITDSYA
+988 I
-998 TGNVSAI
+998 
-1005 DSSYSYAGGLVGD
+1005 
-1018 SLRTTIA
+1018 
-1025 DSYATGDVSAASD
+1025 
-1038 DDSYVGGLAGHGN
+1038 
-1051 LRITDSY
+1051 
-1058 ATGDVS
+1058 
-1064 AASDDNSYVGGLV
+1064 
-1077 GDGHGTITDSYATG
+1077 TITDSYATG
-1091 NVTDSGSQVS
+1091 NVTASGYDS
-1101 YVGGLVGSNWADT
+1101 YAGGLVGYSQSDS

-1121 TGNVSA
+1121 TGNVTASS
-1127 RGSYSYAGGL
+1127 SYNCYAGGL
-1137 IGYNNS
+1137 VGNSSNN
-1143 NSITIADSY
+1143 ITISDSY
-1152 ATGNVSASG
+1152 ATGNVTAS
-1161 SPPSAYAGGLVGA
+1161 SNNNNSYAGGLVGYSWSSTITDSYA
-1174 TFNITVRNAYSS
+1174 TGNVTASGYSSRAGGLVGFATHITVRNAYSS
-1186 SAVSAEGGGTVYAGG
+1186 SAVSAESGNTAVYVGG
-1201 LAGYVSDSVNLE
+1201 LVGYVSGRVSLE
-1213 NAHWLKSADT
+1213 NAHWLKSAVT
-1223 DAVYAVGYG
+1223 DAVYAVGYS

-1252 YTLAD
+1252 YALAD

>member
-35 TASLAG
+35 TAPLAG

-51 NSNTYVITH
+51 NSDTYVITH

-75 GILVSEGEPCNF
+75 GILVSAGEPCNF
-87 TLNGTYSWRKGDNIV
+87 TLNGTYSWKKGDNIV

-166 GESTQTVTAVPSLGA
+166 GESAQTVTAVPSLGA

-307 IERTAGTSVTAVPNE
+307 IEGTAGTSVTAVPNE

-339 DTPSYYG
+339 DTPSYHG

-401 GWYEDSVSDGNLLIA
+401 GWYEDSVSDGNLLVA

-456 VNGSVNRCDSIA
+456 VNGFVYRCDSIA

-476 AEIFAVPE
+476 AEILAVPE

-543 PTGEDGTEVT
+543 PAGEDGTEVT

-575 DTNITSDLSVTAEFS
+575 DTNVTSDLSVTAEFS

-595 LSYIAG
+595 LSYVAG

-637 DGVATATRTDTDVA
+637 DGVTTATRTDEDVA
-651 GNISVTAEFASL
+651 SDISVTAEFASL

-694 AVPNEGYAF
+694 AVPNEGYTF
-703 VRWSDGVATATR
+703 VRWSDGVTTATR
-715 TDEDVAG
+715 TDTDI
-722 NISVTAEFEI
+722 NSDTNVTAEFDI
-732 DPDYIPFAGGDGS
+732 IANTVDFAGGNGT
-745 VENPYMIDSL
+745 VEHPYQIANSEH
-755 SRLRIMS
+755 LRNVE
-762 LYPSAHFVLTADIVL
+762 LYPSAHFVLTDDIVL

-799 TLDGAGHKITNLT
+799 ALDGAGHKITNLT

-833 KNLTLENASVSGTNY
+833 KNLTLENASASGTNY
-848 VGIIAGWS
+848 VGIVAGWS
-856 LGSITDCTVSGTVTY
+856 LGSITDCTVSGTVTH

-896 ATVNLTV
+896 AAVNLTV
-903 TDAEAETYAGG
+903 TEAQVEVYVGG
-914 IVGYLSFES
+914 IVGYLSS
-923 SSSSPLTLTASGTA
+923 GGSSSSPLTLTASGTIS
-937 NVSGEGYTVCIGGL
+937 VSSVNEVYVGGL
-951 VGYISSNINLSNC
+951 VGRASSSAYLSKC
-964 HTEMQITVT
+964 HTEMQITAIGSHT
-973 GGGYTYAGGLVGSNR
+973 CAGGLVGYGDGIINDSCTTGDVIANGTGSAYSGG
-988 LDTTITDSYA
+988 LIGKNNGGTTITRSFTTA
-998 TGNVSAI
+998 NV
-1005 DSSYSYAGGLVGD
+1005 
-1018 SLRTTIA
+1018 TTIGN
-1025 DSYATGDVSAASD
+1025 TEAS
-1038 DDSYVGGLAGHGN
+1038 
-1051 LRITDSY
+1051 
-1058 ATGDVS
+1058 
-1064 AASDDNSYVGGLV
+1064 VGGLV
-1077 GDGHGTITDSYATG
+1077 GWGYARISDCYTTG
-1091 NVTDSGSQVS
+1091 NMTADAGST
-1101 YVGGLVGSNWADT
+1101 YG
-1114 TITDSYA
+1114 
-1121 TGNVSA
+1121 
-1127 RGSYSYAGGL
+1127 RSYAGGL
-1137 IGYNNS
+1137 IGYG
-1143 NSITIADSY
+1143 IDT
-1152 ATGNVSASG
+1152 T
-1161 SPPSAYAGGLVGA
+1161 
-1174 TFNITVRNAYSS
+1174 TVRNAYSS
-1186 SAVSAEGGGTVYAGG
+1186 SAVSAEGGGTVYVGG
-1201 LAGYVSDSVNLE
+1201 LAGYVDNVSLE
-1213 NAHWLKSADT
+1213 NAHWLKSAET
-1223 DAVYAVGYG
+1223 DAVYAVGYSN
-1232 DSLGVPTSIGST
+1232 SLGVPTSIGST
-1244 SHAILDEF
+1244 SHAVLDEF

-1257 TLNAGREAPVWEH
+1257 TLNAGREVPVWEH

-1279 INGDDESAE
+1279 ITGDDESA

>member
-20 GVLAGCNPDETSEET
+20 GVLAGCNPDETPEET
-35 TASLAG
+35 TAPLAG

-51 NSNTYVITH
+51 NSDTYVITH

-75 GILVSEGEPCNF
+75 GILVSAGEPCNF
-87 TLNGTYSWRKGDNIV
+87 TLNGTYSWKKGDNIV

-166 GESTQTVTAVPSLGA
+166 GESAQTVTAVPSLGA

-196 DDSVSGNISVF
+196 DDYVSGNISVF

-307 IERTAGTSVTAVPNE
+307 IEGTAGTSVTAVPNE

-339 DTPSYYG
+339 DTPSYHG

-430 DGTTTYYVAFEP
+430 GGTTTYYVAFEP

-456 VNGSVNRCDSIA
+456 VNGFVYRCDSIA

-476 AEIFAVPE
+476 AEILAVPE

-510 QPVTVTA
+510 QTVTVTA

-530 AGGTITGASIQGV
+530 AGGTIE
-543 PTGEDGTEVT
+543 GE
-553 AVPNAGCSFVRW
+553 AV
-565 SDGVMTATRK
+565 
-575 DTNITSDLSVTAEFS
+575 
-590 RGSFT
+590 
-595 LSYIAG
+595 
-601 EGGTIEGTTEQSVL
+601 QSVL
-615 AGDSGTAV
+615 GGDSGTAV

-637 DGVATATRTDTDVA
+637 DGVTTATRTDTDVV

-686 GGSGMAVT
+686 GGSGTAVT

-703 VRWSDGVATATR
+703 VRWSDGVTTATR
-715 TDEDVAG
+715 TDEDVAS

-732 DPDYIPFAGGDGS
+732 DPDYTPFAGGDGS

-786 FTPLFSDEKPFLG
+786 FAPLFSDEKPFLG

-833 KNLTLENASVSGTNY
+833 KNLTLENALMSGTNY

-856 LGSITDCTVSGTVTY
+856 LGSITDCTVSGAVTH

-878 VFVGGIAGRAE
+878 VFAGGIAGRAE
-889 GNVDGCS
+889 GSVDGCS
-896 ATVNLTV
+896 AAVDLTV
-903 TDAEAETYAGG
+903 TEAQIEVYAGG
-914 IVGYLSFES
+914 IVGYLSFGGS
-923 SSSSPLTLTASGTA
+923 SASPLMLTASGTIS
-937 NVSGEGYTVCIGGL
+937 VSRVNEVYVGGL
-951 VGYISSNINLSNC
+951 VGRASSSAYLSKC
-964 HTEMQITVT
+964 HTEMQITAI
-973 GGGYTYAGGLVGSNR
+973 GSSYAYAGGLVGYGC
-988 LDTTITDSYA
+988 DTITDSYATGDVTASGSSFTYVGGLVGYVCDTITDSYA
-998 TGNVSAI
+998 TGNVSASR
-1005 DSSYSYAGGLVGD
+1005 SSHAHAGGLVGD
-1018 SLRTTIA
+1018 VC
-1025 DSYATGDVSAASD
+1025 Y
-1038 DDSYVGGLAGHGN
+1038 
-1051 LRITDSY
+1051 
-1058 ATGDVS
+1058 
-1064 AASDDNSYVGGLV
+1064 
-1077 GDGHGTITDSYATG
+1077 
-1091 NVTDSGSQVS
+1091 
-1101 YVGGLVGSNWADT
+1101 

-1127 RGSYSYAGGL
+1127 SS
-1137 IGYNNS
+1137 S
-1143 NSITIADSY
+1143 
-1152 ATGNVSASG
+1152 SG
-1161 SPPSAYAGGLVGA
+1161 AYAGGLVGDA
-1174 TFNITVRNAYSS
+1174 SSITVRNAYSS

-1201 LAGYVSDSVNLE
+1201 LAGYVSNSVNLE

-1223 DAVYAVGYG
+1223 DAVYAVGYS

-1244 SHAILDEF
+1244 SHAVLDEF
-1252 YTLAD
+1252 YALAD
-1257 TLNAGREAPVWEH
+1257 TLNAGREVPVWEH

-1279 INGDDESAE
+1279 ITGDDESAE

>member
-35 TASLAG
+35 TAPLAG

-51 NSNTYVITH
+51 DSDTYVITH
-60 TLEYFSNGTAQMQIS
+60 TLEYFSNGTAQMQVS
-75 GILVSEGEPCNF
+75 GILVSDGEPVNF
-87 TLNGTYSWRKGDNIV
+87 TLNGVYLWQKGDSVIY
-102 SCVWTEP
+102 CTWTGSS
-109 TVVEYLYTGTEINTG
+109 VVEYLYTGTEINTG

-151 GPGNIE
+151 GPGRIE
-157 GEVMQYITD
+157 GEVMQFIPD
-166 GESTQTVTAVPSLGA
+166 GESARTVTAVPSLGA
-181 EFVRWSDGVLTPTRT
+181 EFVRWSDGVMTATRT
-196 DDSVSGNISVF
+196 DNSVSDNIEVN
-207 AEFRRVT
+207 AEFKRVT
-214 DVFSLYYSAGTG
+214 DVFSLKYSAGEG
-226 GTIQGETTQ
+226 GTIQGATTQ
-235 EVLVNG
+235 EVLANG

-307 IERTAGTSVTAVPNE
+307 IEGTAGTSVTAVPNE

-339 DTPSYYG
+339 DTPSYHG

-401 GWYEDSVSDGNLLIA
+401 GWYEDSVSDGNLLVA

-447 TYYAATGGT
+447 TYYAAKGGT
-456 VNGSVNRCDSIA
+456 VNGSPNRCDSIA

-476 AEIFAVPE
+476 AEILAVPE

-510 QPVTVTA
+510 QTVTVTA

-575 DTNITSDLSVTAEFS
+575 DTNITSDLRVTAEFS

-623 TAVPNEGYAFVRWS
+623 TAMPNEGYAFVRWS
-637 DGVATATRTDTDVA
+637 DGVTTATRTDTDVV

-681 QSVPV
+681 QNVPV
-686 GGSGMAVT
+686 GGSGTAVT
-694 AVPNEGYAF
+694 AVPNEGYTF
-703 VRWSDGVATATR
+703 VRWSDGVTTATR
-715 TDEDVAG
+715 TDTDI
-722 NISVTAEFEI
+722 NSDINVTAEFDI
-732 DPDYIPFAGGDGS
+732 IANTVDFAGGNGT
-745 VENPYMIDSL
+745 VEHPYQIANSEH
-755 SRLRIMS
+755 LRNVE

-799 TLDGAGHKITNLT
+799 TLDGAGHKITNLA

-833 KNLTLENASVSGTNY
+833 KNLTLDNASASGTNY
-848 VGIIAGWS
+848 VGIVAGWS
-856 LGSITDCTVSGTVTY
+856 LGSITDCTVSGAVTH
-871 IAANGYK
+871 IATNGYK

-889 GNVDGCS
+889 ENVDRCS
-896 ATVNLTV
+896 AAVDLTV
-903 TDAEAETYAGG
+903 TEAQVEIYVGG
-914 IVGYLSFES
+914 IVGYLSS
-923 SSSSPLTLTASGTA
+923 GGSSSSPLTLTASGTISVSSVNEVYVGGLVGCA
-937 NVSGEGYTVCIGGL
+937 SSSAYLSKCHTEVQISVTGTYTYVGGLVGRADVIQPTITDSYAIGNVTVSGDYAYAGGL
-951 VGYISSNINLSNC
+951 VGYSMRDTTISDSYATGNVTASGSYSACAGGLLGRDGDNTTI
-964 HTEMQITVT
+964 ITNSYATGNVT
-973 GGGYTYAGGLVGSNR
+973 ASSSRETYAGGLVGS
-988 LDTTITDSYA
+988 
-998 TGNVSAI
+998 
-1005 DSSYSYAGGLVGD
+1005 SSIGTL
-1018 SLRTTIA
+1018 T
-1025 DSYATGDVSAASD
+1025 
-1038 DDSYVGGLAGHGN
+1038 
-1051 LRITDSY
+1051 ITDSY
-1058 ATGDVS
+1058 ATGDVT
-1064 AASDDNSYVGGLV
+1064 A
-1077 GDGHGTITDSYATG
+1077 
-1091 NVTDSGSQVS
+1091 SGS
-1101 YVGGLVGSNWADT
+1101 SNT
-1114 TITDSYA
+1114 
-1121 TGNVSA
+1121 
-1127 RGSYSYAGGL
+1127 YAGGL
-1137 IGYNNS
+1137 IGYS
-1143 NSITIADSY
+1143 SIT
-1152 ATGNVSASG
+1152 
-1161 SPPSAYAGGLVGA
+1161 
-1174 TFNITVRNAYSS
+1174 TVRNAYSS
-1186 SAVSAEGGGTVYAGG
+1186 SAVSAEGGGTVYVGG

-1213 NAHWLKSADT
+1213 NAHWLKSAET
-1223 DAVYAVGYG
+1223 DAVYAVGYS

-1244 SHAILDEF
+1244 SHAVLDEF

-1257 TLNAGREAPVWEH
+1257 TLNAGREVPVWEH

-1279 INGDDESAE
+1279 ITGDDESA

>member
-1 MKKRI
+1 MMKKRI

-20 GVLAGCNPDETSEET
+20 GVLAGCNPDETPEET
-35 TASLAG
+35 TAPLAG

-51 NSNTYVITH
+51 NSDTYVITH

-75 GILVSEGEPCNF
+75 GILVSAGEPCNF
-87 TLNGTYSWRKGDNIV
+87 TLNGTYSWKKGDNIV

-166 GESTQTVTAVPSLGA
+166 GESAQTVTAVPSLGA

-307 IERTAGTSVTAVPNE
+307 IEGTAGTSVTAVPNE

-339 DTPSYYG
+339 DTPSYHG

-476 AEIFAVPE
+476 AEILAVPE
-484 SGYVFTGWS
+484 NGYVFTGWS

-530 AGGTITGASIQGV
+530 AGGTI
-543 PTGEDGTEVT
+543 
-553 AVPNAGCSFVRW
+553 
-565 SDGVMTATRK
+565 
-575 DTNITSDLSVTAEFS
+575 
-590 RGSFT
+590 
-595 LSYIAG
+595 
-601 EGGTIEGTTEQSVL
+601 EGTTEQRVL

-637 DGVATATRTDTDVA
+637 DGVTTATRMDT
-651 GNISVTAEFASL
+651 
-663 CHLTYVA
+663 
-670 GEGGTIEGETV
+670 
-681 QSVPV
+681 
-686 GGSGMAVT
+686 
-694 AVPNEGYAF
+694 
-703 VRWSDGVATATR
+703 
-715 TDEDVAG
+715 DVAG

-732 DPDYIPFAGGDGS
+732 DPDYTPFAGGDGS

-762 LYPSAHFVLTADIVL
+762 LYPSAHFVLTDDIVL

-833 KNLTLENASVSGTNY
+833 KNLTLENASASGTNY
-848 VGIIAGWS
+848 VGIVAGWS
-856 LGSITDCTVSGTVTY
+856 LGSITDCTVSGAVTH

-896 ATVNLTV
+896 AAVDLTV
-903 TDAEAETYAGG
+903 TEAQVEIYVGG
-914 IVGYLSFES
+914 IVGYLSS
-923 SSSSPLTLTASGTA
+923 GGSSSSPLMLTASGTA
-937 NVSGEGYTVCIGGL
+937 NVSGEGINVGGL
-951 VGYISSNINLSNC
+951 VGYVSLTAYAYLSKC
-964 HTEMQITVT
+964 HTEMQITANSGNT
-973 GGGYTYAGGLVGSNR
+973 SAYAGGLIGHSSSS
-988 LDTTITDSYA
+988 IT
-998 TGNVSAI
+998 
-1005 DSSYSYAGGLVGD
+1005 
-1018 SLRTTIA
+1018 
-1025 DSYATGDVSAASD
+1025 
-1038 DDSYVGGLAGHGN
+1038 
-1051 LRITDSY
+1051 ITDSY
-1058 ATGDVS
+1058 ATGDVTASSSSS
-1064 AASDDNSYVGGLV
+1064 A
-1077 GDGHGTITDSYATG
+1077 
-1091 NVTDSGSQVS
+1091 
-1101 YVGGLVGSNWADT
+1101 
-1114 TITDSYA
+1114 
-1121 TGNVSA
+1121 
-1127 RGSYSYAGGL
+1127 YAGGL
-1137 IGYNNS
+1137 MGRS
-1143 NSITIADSY
+1143 NGAITVADSY
-1152 ATGNVSASG
+1152 ATGNVSAS
-1161 SPPSAYAGGLVGA
+1161 SNNNNSYAGGLVGFA
-1174 TFNITVRNAYSS
+1174 SSITVRNAYSS
-1186 SAVSAEGGGTVYAGG
+1186 SAVSAESGNTVYVGG
-1201 LAGYVSDSVNLE
+1201 LVGYVINSVSLE

-1223 DAVYAVGYG
+1223 DAAYAVGYS

-1244 SHAILDEF
+1244 SHAVLDEF
-1252 YTLAD
+1252 YALAD
-1257 TLNAGREAPVWEH
+1257 TLNAGREVPVWEH

-1279 INGDDESAE
+1279 ITGDDESAE

>member
-20 GVLAGCNPDETSEET
+20 GVLAGCNPDETPEET
-35 TASLAG
+35 TAPLAG

-51 NSNTYVITH
+51 DSNTYVITH

-75 GILVSEGEPCNF
+75 GILVSAGEPCNF
-87 TLNGTYSWRKGDNIV
+87 TLNGTYSWKKGDNIV

-166 GESTQTVTAVPSLGA
+166 GESAQTVTAVPSLGA

-196 DDSVSGNISVF
+196 DDYVSGNISVF

-307 IERTAGTSVTAVPNE
+307 IEGTAGTSVTAVPNE

-339 DTPSYYG
+339 DTPSYHG

-430 DGTTTYYVAFEP
+430 GGTTTYYVAFEP

-456 VNGSVNRCDSIA
+456 VNGFVYRCDSIA

-476 AEIFAVPE
+476 AEILAVPE

-510 QPVTVTA
+510 QTVTVTA

-575 DTNITSDLSVTAEFS
+575 DTNVTSDLSVTAEFS

-595 LSYIAG
+595 LSYVAG

-637 DGVATATRTDTDVA
+637 DGVTTATRTDTEINSDI
-651 GNISVTAEFASL
+651 NVTAEFDIIAN
-663 CHLTYVA
+663 
-670 GEGGTIEGETV
+670 TV
-681 QSVPV
+681 
-686 GGSGMAVT
+686 
-694 AVPNEGYAF
+694 
-703 VRWSDGVATATR
+703 D
-715 TDEDVAG
+715 
-722 NISVTAEFEI
+722 
-732 DPDYIPFAGGDGS
+732 FAGGNGT
-745 VENPYMIDSL
+745 VEHPYQIANSDH
-755 SRLRIMS
+755 LRNVE
-762 LYPSAHFVLTADIVL
+762 LYPSAYFVLIDDIVL

-833 KNLTLENASVSGTNY
+833 KNLTLENALMSGTNY

-856 LGSITDCTVSGTVTY
+856 LGSITDCTVSGAVTH

-878 VFVGGIAGRAE
+878 VFAGGIAGRAE
-889 GNVDGCS
+889 GSVDGCS
-896 ATVNLTV
+896 AAVDLTV
-903 TDAEAETYAGG
+903 TEAQVEVYVGG
-914 IVGYLSFES
+914 IVGYLSS
-923 SSSSPLTLTASGTA
+923 GGSSSSPLMLTASGTIS
-937 NVSGEGYTVCIGGL
+937 VSRVNEVYVGGL
-951 VGYISSNINLSNC
+951 VGRASSSAYLSKC
-964 HTEMQITVT
+964 HTEMQITAI
-973 GGGYTYAGGLVGSNR
+973 GSSSAYAGGLIGNNNSSI
-988 LDTTITDSYA
+988 TITDSYA

-1005 DSSYSYAGGLVGD
+1005 
-1018 SLRTTIA
+1018 
-1025 DSYATGDVSAASD
+1025 
-1038 DDSYVGGLAGHGN
+1038 
-1051 LRITDSY
+1051 
-1058 ATGDVS
+1058 
-1064 AASDDNSYVGGLV
+1064 
-1077 GDGHGTITDSYATG
+1077 
-1091 NVTDSGSQVS
+1091 
-1101 YVGGLVGSNWADT
+1101 
-1114 TITDSYA
+1114 
-1121 TGNVSA
+1121 
-1127 RGSYSYAGGL
+1127 GSYSYAGGL
-1137 IGYNNS
+1137 IGHNS
-1143 NSITIADSY
+1143 NNITIADSY
-1152 ATGNVSASG
+1152 ATGNVTASSDSYDTYAG
-1161 SPPSAYAGGLVGA
+1161 GLIGYSNNNITIADSYATGNVTASSDSYDTYAGGLVGRCISTITITDSYSTGNVTA
-1174 TFNITVRNAYSS
+1174 SSNNNNSYAGGLVGFASFITVRNAYSS
-1186 SAVSAEGGGTVYAGG
+1186 SAVSAEGGGTVYVGG
-1201 LAGYVSDSVNLE
+1201 LVGYVSNSVSLE

-1223 DAVYAVGYG
+1223 DAAYAVGYS

-1244 SHAILDEF
+1244 SHAVLDEF
-1252 YTLAD
+1252 YALAD
-1257 TLNAGREAPVWEH
+1257 TLNAGREVPVWEH

-1279 INGDDESAE
+1279 ITGDDESAE

>member
-20 GVLAGCNPDETSEET
+20 GVLAGCNPDETPEET
-35 TASLAG
+35 TAPLAG

-51 NSNTYVITH
+51 DSNTYVITH

-87 TLNGTYSWRKGDNIV
+87 TLNGTYSWKKGDNIV

-166 GESTQTVTAVPSLGA
+166 GESAQTVTAVPSLGA

-196 DDSVSGNISVF
+196 DDSVSDNISVF

-307 IERTAGTSVTAVPNE
+307 IEGTAGTSVTAVPNE

-339 DTPSYYG
+339 DTPSYHG

-401 GWYEDSVSDGNLLIA
+401 GWYEDSVSDGNLLVA

-456 VNGSVNRCDSIA
+456 VNGSANRCDSIA
-468 TVLTGYAT
+468 TVLTCYAT
-476 AEIFAVPE
+476 AEILAVPE

-510 QPVTVTA
+510 QTVTVTA
-517 RFARGYTLTYTAG
+517 RFAKGYTLTYTAG

-595 LSYIAG
+595 LSYVAG
-601 EGGTIEGTTEQSVL
+601 EGGTIEGITEQSVL

-623 TAVPNEGYAFVRWS
+623 TAVPNEGYAFMRWS
-637 DGVATATRTDTDVA
+637 DGVTTATRTDTDVA

-686 GGSGMAVT
+686 GGSGTAVT
-694 AVPNEGYAF
+694 AVPNEGYTF
-703 VRWSDGVATATR
+703 VRWSDGVTTATR
-715 TDEDVAG
+715 TDTEINSDI
-722 NISVTAEFEI
+722 NVTAEFDI
-732 DPDYIPFAGGDGS
+732 IANTVNFAGGNGT
-745 VENPYMIDSL
+745 VEHPYQIANSEH
-755 SRLRIMS
+755 LRNVE
-762 LYPSAHFVLTADIVL
+762 LYPSAYFVLTADIVL

-786 FTPLFSDEKPFLG
+786 FTPLFSDENPFSG
-799 TLDGAGHKITNLT
+799 SLDGAGHKIINLA

-833 KNLTLENASVSGTNY
+833 KHLTLENASASGTNY

-856 LGSITDCTVSGTVTY
+856 LGSITDCTVSGVVTH
-871 IAANGYK
+871 IVANGYK
-878 VFVGGIAGRAE
+878 VFVGGVSGRAE
-889 GNVDGCS
+889 GNIDGCS
-896 ATVNLTV
+896 AAVNLTV

-914 IVGYLSFES
+914 IAGYLSFNG
-923 SSSSPLTLTASGTA
+923 SSSSPLTLTASGT
-937 NVSGEGYTVCIGGL
+937 V
-951 VGYISSNINLSNC
+951 NIVVAGSA
-964 HTEMQITVT
+964 
-973 GGGYTYAGGLVGSNR
+973 YAGGLVGYNYYN
-988 LDTTITDSYA
+988 I
-998 TGNVSAI
+998 
-1005 DSSYSYAGGLVGD
+1005 
-1018 SLRTTIA
+1018 
-1025 DSYATGDVSAASD
+1025 
-1038 DDSYVGGLAGHGN
+1038 
-1051 LRITDSY
+1051 
-1058 ATGDVS
+1058 
-1064 AASDDNSYVGGLV
+1064 
-1077 GDGHGTITDSYATG
+1077 TITDSYATG
-1091 NVTDSGSQVS
+1091 NVTASGTYS
-1101 YVGGLVGSNWADT
+1101 YAGGLVGYSQSDSTIIDSYATGNVTASGNNNVSHAGGLVGNSPNNI

-1121 TGNVSA
+1121 TGNVTAS
-1127 RGSYSYAGGL
+1127 GTYSYAGGL
-1137 IGYNNS
+1137 VGYS
-1143 NSITIADSY
+1143 WSSTITDSY
-1152 ATGNVSASG
+1152 ATGNVTAS
-1161 SPPSAYAGGLVGA
+1161 SNNNNSYAGGLVGLA
-1174 TFNITVRNAYSS
+1174 IHITVRNAYSS
-1186 SAVSAEGGGTVYAGG
+1186 SAVSAESGGTVYAGG

-1213 NAHWLKSADT
+1213 NAHWFKSAET
-1223 DAVYAVGYG
+1223 DAVYAVGYS

-1252 YTLAD
+1252 YALAD

-1279 INGDDESAE
+1279 IIGGDESA

>member
-1 MKKRI
+1 MMKKRI

-20 GVLAGCNPDETSEET
+20 GVLAGCNPDETPEET
-35 TASLAG
+35 TAPLAG

-51 NSNTYVITH
+51 NSDTYVITH
-60 TLEYFSNGTAQMQIS
+60 TLEYFSNGTAQMRIS
-75 GILVSEGEPCNF
+75 GILVSSGEPCNF
-87 TLNGTYSWRKGDNIV
+87 TLNGTYSWKKGDNIV

-136 GEFEGIYNLV
+136 DEFEGIYNLV

-157 GEVMQYITD
+157 GEVMQYIAD
-166 GESTQTVTAVPSLGA
+166 GESAQTVTAVPSLGA

-241 SGTEVTAVP
+241 NGTEVTAVP

-307 IERTAGTSVTAVPNE
+307 IEGTAGTSVTAVPNE

-339 DTPSYYG
+339 DTPSYHG

-401 GWYEDSVSDGNLLIA
+401 GWYEDSVSDGNLLVA

-476 AEIFAVPE
+476 AEILAVPE
-484 SGYVFTGWS
+484 NGYVFTGWS

-510 QPVTVTA
+510 QTVTVTA
-517 RFARGYTLTYTAG
+517 RFARVYTLTYTAG
-530 AGGTITGASIQGV
+530 AGGTI
-543 PTGEDGTEVT
+543 
-553 AVPNAGCSFVRW
+553 
-565 SDGVMTATRK
+565 
-575 DTNITSDLSVTAEFS
+575 
-590 RGSFT
+590 
-595 LSYIAG
+595 
-601 EGGTIEGTTEQSVL
+601 EGTTEQRVL
-615 AGDSGTAV
+615 VGDSGTAV

-637 DGVATATRTDTDVA
+637 DGVT
-651 GNISVTAEFASL
+651 
-663 CHLTYVA
+663 
-670 GEGGTIEGETV
+670 
-681 QSVPV
+681 
-686 GGSGMAVT
+686 
-694 AVPNEGYAF
+694 
-703 VRWSDGVATATR
+703 TATR
-715 TDEDVAG
+715 TDEDVAS
-722 NISVTAEFEI
+722 NISVTAEFEA
-732 DPDYIPFAGGDGS
+732 PDYTPFAGGDGS

-833 KNLTLENASVSGTNY
+833 KNLTLDNASVSGTNY
-848 VGIIAGWS
+848 VGIVAGWS
-856 LGSITDCTVSGTVTY
+856 LGSITDCTVSGMVTH

-889 GNVDGCS
+889 ENVDGCS
-896 ATVNLTV
+896 AAVDLTV
-903 TDAEAETYAGG
+903 TEAQVEVNVGG
-914 IVGYLSFES
+914 IVGYLSS
-923 SSSSPLTLTASGTA
+923 SDSSSSPLTLTASGTIS
-937 NVSGEGYTVCIGGL
+937 VSSADEVYVGGL
-951 VGYISSNINLSNC
+951 VGNTSSSAYLSKC
-964 HTEMQITVT
+964 HTEMQIAASSSEVHVGGLVGQGSGIITDSYAT
-973 GGGYTYAGGLVGSNR
+973 GNVSASSSSTSYAGGLIGHINNS
-988 LDTTITDSYA
+988 TTITDSYA
-998 TGNVSAI
+998 TGNVSA
-1005 DSSYSYAGGLVGD
+1005 SNSVTSYAGGL
-1018 SLRTTIA
+1018 I
-1025 DSYATGDVSAASD
+1025 
-1038 DDSYVGGLAGHGN
+1038 GHIN
-1051 LRITDSY
+1051 
-1058 ATGDVS
+1058 
-1064 AASDDNSYVGGLV
+1064 
-1077 GDGHGTITDSYATG
+1077 
-1091 NVTDSGSQVS
+1091 GS
-1101 YVGGLVGSNWADT
+1101 T

-1121 TGNVSA
+1121 TGNVSCKG
-1127 RGSYSYAGGL
+1127 GSYGSYAGGL
-1137 IGYNNS
+1137 IGYS
-1143 NSITIADSY
+1143 CGSIITITDSY
-1152 ATGNVSASG
+1152 ATGNVSCKEG
-1161 SPPSAYAGGLVGA
+1161 SYDS
-1174 TFNITVRNAYSS
+1174 
-1186 SAVSAEGGGTVYAGG
+1186 YAGG
-1201 LAGYVSDSVNLE
+1201 LAGYVYNVSIE

-1223 DAVYAVGYG
+1223 DAVYAVGYS

-1244 SHAILDEF
+1244 SHAVLDEF
-1252 YTLAD
+1252 YALAD
-1257 TLNAGREAPVWEH
+1257 TLNAGREVPVWEH

-1279 INGDDESAE
+1279 ITSDDESAE

>member
-6 WICLVLAILFVCLI
+6 WLCLVLAVLFVCLI
-20 GVLAGCNPDETSEET
+20 GVLAGCNPDETPEET
-35 TASLAG
+35 TAPLAG

-51 NSNTYVITH
+51 DSNTYVITH

-87 TLNGTYSWRKGDNIV
+87 TLNGTYSWKKGDNIV

-166 GESTQTVTAVPSLGA
+166 GESAQTVTAVPSLGA
-181 EFVRWSDGVLTPTRT
+181 EFVCWSDGVLTPTRT
-196 DDSVSGNISVF
+196 DDSVSDNISVF

-307 IERTAGTSVTAVPNE
+307 IEGTAGTSVTAVPNE

-339 DTPSYYG
+339 DTPSYHG
-346 NSTVSFKATF
+346 NSTISFKATF

-456 VNGSVNRCDSIA
+456 VNGFVYRCDSIA

-476 AEIFAVPE
+476 AEILAVPE
-484 SGYVFTGWS
+484 RGYVFTGWS

-530 AGGTITGASIQGV
+530 AGGTIE
-543 PTGEDGTEVT
+543 GE
-553 AVPNAGCSFVRW
+553 AVQN
-565 SDGVMTATRK
+565 
-575 DTNITSDLSVTAEFS
+575 
-590 RGSFT
+590 
-595 LSYIAG
+595 
-601 EGGTIEGTTEQSVL
+601 VL
-615 AGDSGTAV
+615 GGDSGTAV

-637 DGVATATRTDTDVA
+637 DGVTTATRTDTDVV
-651 GNISVTAEFASL
+651 GNLSVTAEFASL

-686 GGSGMAVT
+686 GGSGTAVT
-694 AVPNEGYAF
+694 AMPNEGYAF
-703 VRWSDGVATATR
+703 VRWSDGVTTATR
-715 TDEDVAG
+715 MDTDVAG

-732 DPDYIPFAGGDGS
+732 DPDYTPFAGGDGS

-762 LYPSAHFVLTADIVL
+762 LYPSAHFVLTDDIVL

-799 TLDGAGHKITNLT
+799 TLDGAGHQITNLT
-812 VYNTETFYSGLF
+812 VYNIETFYSGLF

-856 LGSITDCTVSGTVTY
+856 LGSITDCTVSGAVTH

-896 ATVNLTV
+896 AAVDLTV
-903 TDAEAETYAGG
+903 TEAQVEIYVGG
-914 IVGYLSFES
+914 IVGYLSS
-923 SSSSPLTLTASGTA
+923 GGSSSSPLMLTASGTA
-937 NVSGEGYTVCIGGL
+937 NVSGEGINVGGL
-951 VGYISSNINLSNC
+951 VGYVSLTASAYLSKC
-964 HTEMQITVT
+964 HTEMQIT
-973 GGGYTYAGGLVGSNR
+973 ANS
-988 LDTTITDSYA
+988 
-998 TGNVSAI
+998 GNTSA
-1005 DSSYSYAGGLVGD
+1005 
-1018 SLRTTIA
+1018 
-1025 DSYATGDVSAASD
+1025 
-1038 DDSYVGGLAGHGN
+1038 
-1051 LRITDSY
+1051 
-1058 ATGDVS
+1058 
-1064 AASDDNSYVGGLV
+1064 
-1077 GDGHGTITDSYATG
+1077 
-1091 NVTDSGSQVS
+1091 
-1101 YVGGLVGSNWADT
+1101 
-1114 TITDSYA
+1114 
-1121 TGNVSA
+1121 
-1127 RGSYSYAGGL
+1127 YAGGL

-1143 NSITIADSY
+1143 SITIITDSYATGDVTASGSYDAYAGGLVGDGYGTITDSYATGDVTASSSSSAYVGGLVGRSNGAITVADSY

-1161 SPPSAYAGGLVGA
+1161 LYTYCKVSAGGLVGLA
-1174 TFNITVRNAYSS
+1174 SFITVRNAYSS
-1186 SAVSAEGGGTVYAGG
+1186 SAVSAESGNTVYVGG
-1201 LAGYVSDSVNLE
+1201 LIGNVGNSVNLE

-1223 DAVYAVGYG
+1223 DAAYAVGYNN
-1232 DSLGVPTSIGST
+1232 SLGVPTSIGST

-1252 YTLAD
+1252 YALAD
-1257 TLNAGREAPVWEH
+1257 TLNAGREVPVWEH

-1279 INGDDESAE
+1279 ITGDDESA

>member
-20 GVLAGCNPDETSEET
+20 GVLAGCNPDETPEET
-35 TASLAG
+35 TAPLAG

-51 NSNTYVITH
+51 NSDTYVITH

-75 GILVSEGEPCNF
+75 GILVSAGEPCNF
-87 TLNGTYSWRKGDNIV
+87 TLNGTYSWKKGDNIV

-166 GESTQTVTAVPSLGA
+166 GESAQTVTAVPSLGA

-307 IERTAGTSVTAVPNE
+307 IEGTAGTSVTAVPNE

-339 DTPSYYG
+339 DTPSYHG

-476 AEIFAVPE
+476 AEILAVPE
-484 SGYVFTGWS
+484 NGYVFTGWS

-530 AGGTITGASIQGV
+530 AGGTI
-543 PTGEDGTEVT
+543 
-553 AVPNAGCSFVRW
+553 
-565 SDGVMTATRK
+565 
-575 DTNITSDLSVTAEFS
+575 
-590 RGSFT
+590 
-595 LSYIAG
+595 
-601 EGGTIEGTTEQSVL
+601 EGTTEQRVL

-637 DGVATATRTDTDVA
+637 DGVTTATRMDT
-651 GNISVTAEFASL
+651 
-663 CHLTYVA
+663 
-670 GEGGTIEGETV
+670 
-681 QSVPV
+681 
-686 GGSGMAVT
+686 
-694 AVPNEGYAF
+694 
-703 VRWSDGVATATR
+703 
-715 TDEDVAG
+715 DVAG

-732 DPDYIPFAGGDGS
+732 DPDYTPFAGGDGS

-762 LYPSAHFVLTADIVL
+762 LYPSAHFVLTDDIVL

-833 KNLTLENASVSGTNY
+833 KNLTLENASASGTNY
-848 VGIIAGWS
+848 VGIVAGWS
-856 LGSITDCTVSGTVTY
+856 LGSITDCTVSGAVTH

-896 ATVNLTV
+896 AAVDLTV
-903 TDAEAETYAGG
+903 TEAQVEIYVGG
-914 IVGYLSFES
+914 IVGYLSS
-923 SSSSPLTLTASGTA
+923 GGSSSSPLMLTASGTA
-937 NVSGEGYTVCIGGL
+937 NVSGEGINVGGL
-951 VGYISSNINLSNC
+951 VGYVSLTAYAYLSKC
-964 HTEMQITVT
+964 HTEMQITANSGNT
-973 GGGYTYAGGLVGSNR
+973 SAYAGGLIGHSSSS
-988 LDTTITDSYA
+988 IT
-998 TGNVSAI
+998 
-1005 DSSYSYAGGLVGD
+1005 
-1018 SLRTTIA
+1018 
-1025 DSYATGDVSAASD
+1025 
-1038 DDSYVGGLAGHGN
+1038 
-1051 LRITDSY
+1051 ITDSY
-1058 ATGDVS
+1058 ATGDVT
-1064 AASDDNSYVGGLV
+1064 ASGSYDAYAGGLV

-1091 NVTDSGSQVS
+1091 DVTASSS
-1101 YVGGLVGSNWADT
+1101 S
-1114 TITDSYA
+1114 
-1121 TGNVSA
+1121 SA
-1127 RGSYSYAGGL
+1127 YAGGL
-1137 IGYNNS
+1137 MGRS
-1143 NSITIADSY
+1143 NGAITVADSY
-1152 ATGNVSASG
+1152 ATGNVSAS
-1161 SPPSAYAGGLVGA
+1161 SNNNNSYAGGLVGFA
-1174 TFNITVRNAYSS
+1174 SSITVRNAYSS
-1186 SAVSAEGGGTVYAGG
+1186 SAVSAESGNTVYVGG
-1201 LAGYVSDSVNLE
+1201 LVGYVINSVSLE

-1223 DAVYAVGYG
+1223 DAAYAVGYS

-1244 SHAILDEF
+1244 SHAILGEF
-1252 YTLAD
+1252 YALAD
-1257 TLNAGREAPVWEH
+1257 TLNAGREVPVWEH

-1279 INGDDESAE
+1279 ITSDDESAE

>member
-6 WICLVLAILFVCLI
+6 WLCLVLAILFVCLI

-35 TASLAG
+35 TAPLAG

-51 NSNTYVITH
+51 DSNTYVITH

-75 GILVSEGEPCNF
+75 GILVSEGEPANF
-87 TLNGTYSWRKGDNIV
+87 TLNGVYLWQKGDSVIY
-102 SCVWTEP
+102 CTWTGSS
-109 TVVEYLYTGTEINTG
+109 VVEYLYNGTEIHTG

-166 GESTQTVTAVPSLGA
+166 GESAQTVTAVPSLGA

-235 EVLVNG
+235 EVLANG

-307 IERTAGTSVTAVPNE
+307 IEGTAGTSVTAVPNE

-339 DTPSYYG
+339 DTPSYHG

-468 TVLTGYAT
+468 TVLTDYAT
-476 AEIFAVPE
+476 EEILAVPD

-499 PRVDIIDPDNP
+499 PRVDTIDPDNP
-510 QPVTVTA
+510 QTVAVTA

-530 AGGTITGASIQGV
+530 AGGTIE
-543 PTGEDGTEVT
+543 GE
-553 AVPNAGCSFVRW
+553 AV
-565 SDGVMTATRK
+565 
-575 DTNITSDLSVTAEFS
+575 
-590 RGSFT
+590 
-595 LSYIAG
+595 
-601 EGGTIEGTTEQSVL
+601 QSVL
-615 AGDSGTAV
+615 GGNSGTAV

-637 DGVATATRTDTDVA
+637 DGVTTATRTDTDVV
-651 GNISVTAEFASL
+651 GNLSVTAEFASL

-686 GGSGMAVT
+686 GGSGTAVT
-694 AVPNEGYAF
+694 AMPNEGYAF
-703 VRWSDGVATATR
+703 VRWSDGVTTATR
-715 TDEDVAG
+715 MDTDVAG
-722 NISVTAEFEI
+722 NISVMAEFEI
-732 DPDYIPFAGGDGS
+732 DPDYTPFAGGDGS

-762 LYPSAHFVLTADIVL
+762 LYPSAHFVLTDDIVL

-812 VYNTETFYSGLF
+812 VYNIETFYSGLF

-856 LGSITDCTVSGTVTY
+856 LGSITDCTVSGAVTH

-896 ATVNLTV
+896 AAVDLTV
-903 TDAEAETYAGG
+903 TEAQVEIYVGG
-914 IVGYLSFES
+914 IVGYLSS
-923 SSSSPLTLTASGTA
+923 GGSSSSPLMLTASGTA
-937 NVSGEGYTVCIGGL
+937 NVSGEGINVGGL
-951 VGYISSNINLSNC
+951 VGYVSLTASAYLSKC
-964 HTEMQITVT
+964 HTEMQIT
-973 GGGYTYAGGLVGSNR
+973 ANS
-988 LDTTITDSYA
+988 
-998 TGNVSAI
+998 GNTSA
-1005 DSSYSYAGGLVGD
+1005 
-1018 SLRTTIA
+1018 
-1025 DSYATGDVSAASD
+1025 
-1038 DDSYVGGLAGHGN
+1038 
-1051 LRITDSY
+1051 
-1058 ATGDVS
+1058 
-1064 AASDDNSYVGGLV
+1064 
-1077 GDGHGTITDSYATG
+1077 
-1091 NVTDSGSQVS
+1091 
-1101 YVGGLVGSNWADT
+1101 
-1114 TITDSYA
+1114 
-1121 TGNVSA
+1121 
-1127 RGSYSYAGGL
+1127 YAGGL

-1143 NSITIADSY
+1143 SITIITDSYATGDVTASGSYDAYAGGLVGDGYGTITDSYATGDVTASSSSSAYAGGLVGRSNGAITVADSY

-1161 SPPSAYAGGLVGA
+1161 LYTYCKVSAGGLVGLA
-1174 TFNITVRNAYSS
+1174 SFITVRNAYSS
-1186 SAVSAEGGGTVYAGG
+1186 SAVSAESGNTVYVGG
-1201 LAGYVSDSVNLE
+1201 LIGNVGNSVNLE

-1223 DAVYAVGYG
+1223 DAAYAVGY
-1232 DSLGVPTSIGST
+1232 SLNLGVPTSIGST

-1252 YTLAD
+1252 YALAD
-1257 TLNAGREAPVWEH
+1257 TLNAGREVPVWEH

-1279 INGDDESAE
+1279 ITGDNESA

>member
-1 MKKRI
+1 MMKKRI

-20 GVLAGCNPDETSEET
+20 GVLAGCNPDETPEET
-35 TASLAG
+35 TAPLAG

-51 NSNTYVITH
+51 DSDTYVITH
-60 TLEYFSNGTAQMQIS
+60 TLEYFSNGTAQMQVS
-75 GILVSEGEPCNF
+75 GILVSDGEPVNF
-87 TLNGTYSWRKGDNIV
+87 TLNGVYLWQKGDSVIH
-102 SCVWTEP
+102 CTWTGSS
-109 TVVEYLYTGTEINTG
+109 VVEYLYNGTEIHTG

-166 GESTQTVTAVPSLGA
+166 GESAQTVTAVPSLGA

-214 DVFSLYYSAGTG
+214 DVFSLHYSAGTG
-226 GTIQGETTQ
+226 GTIQGETNQ

-277 SVTAEFGR
+277 SVMAEFGR

-307 IERTAGTSVTAVPNE
+307 IEGTAGTSVTAVPNE

-339 DTPSYYG
+339 DTPSYHG
-346 NSTVSFKATF
+346 NSTISFKATF

-510 QPVTVTA
+510 QTVTVTA

-575 DTNITSDLSVTAEFS
+575 DTNVTSDLSVTAEFS

-595 LSYIAG
+595 LSYVAG

-623 TAVPNEGYAFVRWS
+623 TAMPNEGYAFVRWS
-637 DGVATATRTDTDVA
+637 DGVTTATRTDTDI
-651 GNISVTAEFASL
+651 NSDINVTAEFDIIAN
-663 CHLTYVA
+663 
-670 GEGGTIEGETV
+670 TV
-681 QSVPV
+681 
-686 GGSGMAVT
+686 
-694 AVPNEGYAF
+694 
-703 VRWSDGVATATR
+703 D
-715 TDEDVAG
+715 
-722 NISVTAEFEI
+722 
-732 DPDYIPFAGGDGS
+732 FAGGNGT
-745 VENPYMIDSL
+745 VEHPYQIANSEH
-755 SRLRIMS
+755 LRNVE
-762 LYPSAHFVLTADIVL
+762 LYPSAYFVLTADIVL

-848 VGIIAGWS
+848 VSIIAGWS
-856 LGSITDCTVSGTVTY
+856 LGSITDCTVSGAVTH

-889 GNVDGCS
+889 ENVDRCS
-896 ATVNLTV
+896 AAVDLTV
-903 TDAEAETYAGG
+903 TEAQVEIYVGG
-914 IVGYLSFES
+914 IVGYLSS
-923 SSSSPLTLTASGTA
+923 SDSSSSPLMLTASGTA
-937 NVSGEGYTVCIGGL
+937 NVSGEGYPVYIGGL
-951 VGYISSNINLSNC
+951 VGYIYSNIDLSNC
-964 HTEMQITVT
+964 HTEMQIITASSSSNA
-973 GGGYTYAGGLVGSNR
+973 YAGGLIGYNNSSI
-988 LDTTITDSYA
+988 TITDSYA
-998 TGNVSAI
+998 TGDVTDSGSSSACVGGLVGGSYGAITVADSYATGNVTAS
-1005 DSSYSYAGGLVGD
+1005 SSYSYAGGLVGYSWSD
-1018 SLRTTIA
+1018 TTI
-1025 DSYATGDVSAASD
+1025 T
-1038 DDSYVGGLAGHGN
+1038 N
-1051 LRITDSY
+1051 
-1058 ATGDVS
+1058 
-1064 AASDDNSYVGGLV
+1064 
-1077 GDGHGTITDSYATG
+1077 SYATG
-1091 NVTDSGSQVS
+1091 NVTAS
-1101 YVGGLVGSNWADT
+1101 SN
-1114 TITDSYA
+1114 
-1121 TGNVSA
+1121 
-1127 RGSYSYAGGL
+1127 
-1137 IGYNNS
+1137 NNS
-1143 NSITIADSY
+1143 S
-1152 ATGNVSASG
+1152 
-1161 SPPSAYAGGLVGA
+1161 YAGGLVGWCISTITITDSYSTGNVTA
-1174 TFNITVRNAYSS
+1174 SSNNNNSYAGGLVGVASFITVRNAYSS
-1186 SAVSAEGGGTVYAGG
+1186 SAVSAEGGGTVYVGG
-1201 LAGYVSDSVNLE
+1201 LVGYVINSVNLE

-1223 DAVYAVGYG
+1223 DAVYAVGYS

-1244 SHAILDEF
+1244 SHTILDEF
-1252 YTLAD
+1252 YALAD
-1257 TLNAGREAPVWEH
+1257 TLNAGREVPVWEH

-1279 INGDDESAE
+1279 IIGGDESA

>member
-20 GVLAGCNPDETSEET
+20 GVLAGCNPDEKPEET
-35 TASLAG
+35 TAPLAG

-51 NSNTYVITH
+51 DSNTYVITH

-87 TLNGTYSWRKGDNIV
+87 TLNGTYSWKKGDNIV

-166 GESTQTVTAVPSLGA
+166 GESAQTVTAVPSLGA

-307 IERTAGTSVTAVPNE
+307 IEGTAGTSVTAVSNE

-339 DTPSYYG
+339 DTPSYHG

-401 GWYEDSVSDGNLLIA
+401 GWYEDSVSDGNLLVA

-476 AEIFAVPE
+476 AEILAVPE

-530 AGGTITGASIQGV
+530 AGGTIE
-543 PTGEDGTEVT
+543 GE
-553 AVPNAGCSFVRW
+553 AV
-565 SDGVMTATRK
+565 
-575 DTNITSDLSVTAEFS
+575 
-590 RGSFT
+590 
-595 LSYIAG
+595 
-601 EGGTIEGTTEQSVL
+601 QSVL
-615 AGDSGTAV
+615 GGNSGTAV

-637 DGVATATRTDTDVA
+637 DGVATVTRMDT
-651 GNISVTAEFASL
+651 
-663 CHLTYVA
+663 
-670 GEGGTIEGETV
+670 
-681 QSVPV
+681 
-686 GGSGMAVT
+686 
-694 AVPNEGYAF
+694 
-703 VRWSDGVATATR
+703 
-715 TDEDVAG
+715 DVAG

-732 DPDYIPFAGGDGS
+732 DPDYTPFAGGDGS

-755 SRLRIMS
+755 SRLRMMS

-777 PEVSAGNNN
+777 PEVSEGANN

-799 TLDGAGHKITNLT
+799 TLDGAGHKIINLT

-833 KNLTLENASVSGTNY
+833 KNLTLENALMSGTNY

-856 LGSITDCTVSGTVTY
+856 LGSITDCTVSGVVTH

-889 GNVDGCS
+889 GNIDGCS
-896 ATVNLTV
+896 AAVNLTV
-903 TDAEAETYAGG
+903 TDAEAATYAGG
-914 IVGYLSFES
+914 IAGYLSFNG
-923 SSSSPLTLTASGTA
+923 SSSSPLTLTASGT
-937 NVSGEGYTVCIGGL
+937 V
-951 VGYISSNINLSNC
+951 NIVVAGSA
-964 HTEMQITVT
+964 
-973 GGGYTYAGGLVGSNR
+973 YAGGLVGYNYYN
-988 LDTTITDSYA
+988 I
-998 TGNVSAI
+998 
-1005 DSSYSYAGGLVGD
+1005 
-1018 SLRTTIA
+1018 
-1025 DSYATGDVSAASD
+1025 
-1038 DDSYVGGLAGHGN
+1038 
-1051 LRITDSY
+1051 
-1058 ATGDVS
+1058 
-1064 AASDDNSYVGGLV
+1064 
-1077 GDGHGTITDSYATG
+1077 TITDSYATG
-1091 NVTDSGSQVS
+1091 NVTASSDS
-1101 YVGGLVGSNWADT
+1101 YETYAGGLIGYNDDSI

-1121 TGNVSA
+1121 TGNVTAS
-1127 RGSYSYAGGL
+1127 GDYYETHTHAGGL
-1137 IGYNNS
+1137 IGYND
-1143 NSITIADSY
+1143 NSITITDSY
-1152 ATGNVSASG
+1152 ATGNVTASG
-1161 SPPSAYAGGLVGA
+1161 SSSAYAGGLVGYNRIGTTITDSYA
-1174 TFNITVRNAYSS
+1174 TGDVTASGSSSACAGGLIGDDSNTTVRNAYSS
-1186 SAVSAEGGGTVYAGG
+1186 SMVSAEGGGTVYAGG
-1201 LAGYVSDSVNLE
+1201 LAGYVGNVSLE

-1223 DAVYAVGYG
+1223 DAAYAVGYS

-1257 TLNAGREAPVWEH
+1257 TLNAGREVPVWEH

-1279 INGDDESAE
+1279 IIGGDESA